1 MILLIEGY
9 KYKADDVKEVL
20 EGLGLLEN
28 LNQEVVVNYVG
39 YMYNPHIKDCVFI
52 LPKVLTDE
60 REKAF
65 GHIDPTDLIHL
76 DKAESLTEEERRFI
90 YEFAVWIYRA
100 LYVFK
105 NSNPE
110 NDIIYHKQMTK
121 VGNHHR
127 HMTNTFL
134 EVLLALVDFNK
145 KNQNFFMMVLRN
157 LHSGNNKINWTKTI
171 SSSQAFVQDGKEPIY
186 LNPINKKRQINFDEE
201 LLVIFF
207 SILNYIKG
215 RYGFPVQINM
225 GYELIIGEQFNHY
238 LNGYGLIRLRQIKY
252 KYFSDKTLYLW
263 ELCYAFFERSHQIAI
278 TSELQEYLVA
288 KNFNIVFEAIIDE
301 LVGDK
306 ELPDGLKDQP
316 DGKIVDH
323 LYSYKSLTTTGD
335 ENKDVFY
342 IGDSKYYKLGNEIG
356 SESVYKQFTYARNV
370 IQWNMNLF
378 LDGKDN
384 NWSKRVSKY
393 RDEVTE
399 GYNIV
404 PNFFISARMDKEL
417 SYDDKIYETQKDNKF
432 FIQRHF
438 ENRLFD
444 RDTLLIYHYDV
455 NFLYIVSLYAQND
468 DGAKHIWKDKVRAL
482 FRKEIQKMLADR
494 YDFYAMQAH
503 QNVNAEEYLKNNF
516 QQTLGKIYKPFKND
530 GVFSLALDKTDPEG
544 NNEELLRE
552 LRKHFFVVKNEIG
565 KDPEPE
571 LTKIVEKE
579 GEKYSGSDDESL
591 VLVGCI
597 RNKDQYDW
605 AIRNGKYNI
614 RVDIGD
620 GRNGAVV
627 PNADFFKVKYLLL
640 YSENKTAIV
649 NTYYTIHEGNDAM
662 QYAGF
667 DRMKELFYPF
677 NVSKGTPAVKDVLIE
692 KEYKNRFY
700 LLYGFNNERKAFP
713 ENKQIDLARLLSDY
727 LNDNEPI
734 GKPFII
740 KMADLLEYLH

>member
-9 KYKADDVKEVL
+9 NYKADDVKEVL

-28 LNQEVVVNYVG
+28 LNQEVIVNYVG
-39 YMYNPHIKDCVFI
+39 YMYNPHIKYCVFI
-52 LPKVLTDE
+52 LPKVLIDDN
-60 REKAF
+60 EKAF

-105 NSNPE
+105 NSNPD

-171 SSSQAFVQDGKEPIY
+171 SSSQAFVQDEEEPIY
-186 LNPINKKRQINFDEE
+186 LDPVNKKRQINFDEE

-207 SILNYIKG
+207 SILNYIRG
-215 RYGFPVQINM
+215 RYGFPVQIQM
-225 GYELIIGEQFNHY
+225 GYELIQGEQFNRY
-238 LNGYGLIRLRQIKY
+238 LNGYGQIRLRQIKY

-455 NFLYIVSLYAQND
+455 NFLYVVSLYAQND
-468 DGAKHIWKDKVRAL
+468 DGAKQQWKDKVRAL
-482 FRKEIQKMLADR
+482 FRKEIQQKLQGDFK
-494 YDFYAMQAH
+494 FYAMTAH
-503 QNVNAEEYLKNNF
+503 PNVDATQYIEENF
-516 QQTLGKIYKPFKND
+516 KEVLGKLYQPFPNKEF
-530 GVFSLALDKTDPEG
+530 FSLALDSNEKYKEENDMLLEELKNHFYVEECKIGTDPTEILEG
-544 NNEELLRE
+544 AKAITPVPVSIDKQKTGVLMVMMENFADKCVKFLPYGKVAIGIKYSKDSMAIVEHLSEIGYILFHTRKDVGQHLFAINGDITVVDTEELGNDIY
-552 LRKHFFVVKNEIG
+552 KNVNTTEM
-565 KDPEPE
+565 
-571 LTKIVEKE
+571 
-579 GEKYSGSDDESL
+579 Y
-591 VLVGCI
+591 
-597 RNKDQYDW
+597 
-605 AIRNGKYNI
+605 
-614 RVDIGD
+614 
-620 GRNGAVV
+620 AVV
-627 PNADFFKVKYLLL
+627 PFETIELDSSNLHSSKKSFTP
-640 YSENKTAIV
+640 KTR
-649 NTYYTIHEGNDAM
+649 YDA
-662 QYAGF
+662 QF
-667 DRMKELFYPF
+667 EEL
-677 NVSKGTPAVKDVLIE
+677 
-692 KEYKNRFY
+692 
-700 LLYGFNNERKAFP
+700 NNL
-713 ENKQIDLARLLSDY
+713 Q
-727 LNDNEPI
+727 
-734 GKPFII
+734 
-740 KMADLLEYLH
+740 

>member
-28 LNQEVVVNYVG
+28 LNQEVIVNYVG

-52 LPKVLTDE
+52 LPKVLIDE
-60 REKAF
+60 NEKAF

-105 NSNPE
+105 NSNPD

-171 SSSQAFVQDGKEPIY
+171 SSSQAFVQDEEEPIY
-186 LNPINKKRQINFDEE
+186 LDPVNKKRQINFDEE

-207 SILNYIKG
+207 SILNYIRG
-215 RYGFPVQINM
+215 RYGFPVQIQM
-225 GYELIIGEQFNHY
+225 GYELILGEQFNRY
-238 LNGYGLIRLRQIKY
+238 LNGYGQIRLRQIKY

-378 LDGKDN
+378 LDGNDN

-455 NFLYIVSLYAQND
+455 NFLYVVSLYAQND
-468 DGAKHIWKDKVRAL
+468 DGAKQQWKDKVRAL
-482 FRKEIQKMLADR
+482 FRKEIQQKLQGDFK
-494 YDFYAMQAH
+494 FYAMTAH
-503 QNVNAEEYLKNNF
+503 PNVDATQYIEENF
-516 QQTLGKIYKPFKND
+516 KEVLGKLYQPFPNKKF
-530 GVFSLALDKTDPEG
+530 FSLALDSNEKYKEENDKLLEELKKHFYVEECKIGTDPTEILEVAKAITPVPVSIDKQKTGVLMVMMENFADKCVKFLPYGKIAIGIKYSKDSMAIVEHLSEIGYILFHTRKDEG
-544 NNEELLRE
+544 QHLFAINGDITVVDAEEL
-552 LRKHFFVVKNEIG
+552 
-565 KDPEPE
+565 
-571 LTKIVEKE
+571 
-579 GEKYSGSDDESL
+579 GSD
-591 VLVGCI
+591 VYKNVGTTEM
-597 RNKDQYDW
+597 Y
-605 AIRNGKYNI
+605 
-614 RVDIGD
+614 
-620 GRNGAVV
+620 AVV
-627 PNADFFKVKYLLL
+627 PFEKIELDSSHLH
-640 YSENKTAIV
+640 SNKKSFTPK
-649 NTYYTIHEGNDAM
+649 TRYDA
-662 QYAGF
+662 QF
-667 DRMKELFYPF
+667 EEL
-677 NVSKGTPAVKDVLIE
+677 
-692 KEYKNRFY
+692 
-700 LLYGFNNERKAFP
+700 NNL
-713 ENKQIDLARLLSDY
+713 Q
-727 LNDNEPI
+727 
-734 GKPFII
+734 
-740 KMADLLEYLH
+740 

>member
-28 LNQEVVVNYVG
+28 LNQEVIVNYVG

-52 LPKVLTDE
+52 LPKVLIDE
-60 REKAF
+60 NEKAF

-105 NSNPE
+105 NSNPG

-171 SSSQAFVQDGKEPIY
+171 SSSQAFVQDEEEPIY
-186 LNPINKKRQINFDEE
+186 LDPVNKKRQINFDEE

-207 SILNYIKG
+207 SILNYIRG
-215 RYGFPVQINM
+215 RYGFPVQIQM
-225 GYELIIGEQFNHY
+225 GYELIQGEQFNRY
-238 LNGYGLIRLRQIKY
+238 LNGYGQIRLRQIKY

-455 NFLYIVSLYAQND
+455 NFLYVVSLYAQND
-468 DGAKHIWKDKVRAL
+468 DGAKQQWKDKVRAL
-482 FRKEIQKMLADR
+482 FRKEIQQKLQGDFK
-494 YDFYAMQAH
+494 FYAMTAH
-503 QNVNAEEYLKNNF
+503 PNVDATQYIEENF
-516 QQTLGKIYKPFKND
+516 KEVLGKLYQPFPNKEF
-530 GVFSLALDKTDPEG
+530 FSLALDSNEKYKEENDMLLEELKNHFYVEECKIGTDPTEILEG
-544 NNEELLRE
+544 AKAITPVPVSIDKQKTGVLMVMMENFADKCVKFLPYGKVAIGIKYSKDSMAIVEHLSEIGYILFHTRKDVGQHLFAINGDITVVDTEELGNDIY
-552 LRKHFFVVKNEIG
+552 KNVNTTEM
-565 KDPEPE
+565 
-571 LTKIVEKE
+571 
-579 GEKYSGSDDESL
+579 Y
-591 VLVGCI
+591 
-597 RNKDQYDW
+597 
-605 AIRNGKYNI
+605 
-614 RVDIGD
+614 
-620 GRNGAVV
+620 AVV
-627 PNADFFKVKYLLL
+627 PFETIELDSSNLHSSKKSFTP
-640 YSENKTAIV
+640 KTR
-649 NTYYTIHEGNDAM
+649 YDA
-662 QYAGF
+662 QF
-667 DRMKELFYPF
+667 EEL
-677 NVSKGTPAVKDVLIE
+677 
-692 KEYKNRFY
+692 
-700 LLYGFNNERKAFP
+700 NNL
-713 ENKQIDLARLLSDY
+713 Q
-727 LNDNEPI
+727 
-734 GKPFII
+734 
-740 KMADLLEYLH
+740 

>member
-28 LNQEVVVNYVG
+28 LNQEVIVNYVG

-52 LPKVLTDE
+52 LPKVLIDE
-60 REKAF
+60 NEKAF

-105 NSNPE
+105 NSNPD

-171 SSSQAFVQDGKEPIY
+171 SSSQAFVQDEEEPIY
-186 LNPINKKRQINFDEE
+186 LDPVNKKRQINFDEE

-207 SILNYIKG
+207 SILNYIRG
-215 RYGFPVQINM
+215 RYGFPVQIQM
-225 GYELIIGEQFNHY
+225 GYELILGEQFNRY
-238 LNGYGLIRLRQIKY
+238 LNGYGQIRLRQIKY

-306 ELPDGLKDQP
+306 ELPEGLKDQP

-455 NFLYIVSLYAQND
+455 NFLYVVSLYAQND
-468 DGAKHIWKDKVRAL
+468 DGAKQQWKDKVRAL
-482 FRKEIQKMLADR
+482 FRKEIQQKLQGDFK
-494 YDFYAMQAH
+494 FYAMTAH
-503 QNVNAEEYLKNNF
+503 PNVDATQYIEENF
-516 QQTLGKIYKPFKND
+516 KEVLGKLYQPFPNKEF
-530 GVFSLALDKTDPEG
+530 FSLALDSNEKYKLENDQLLEELKKHFYVEECRIGTDPTEILEEAKAITPVPVG
-544 NNEELLRE
+544 FEKQKTGVLMVMMENFADKCVKFLPYGKIAIGIKYSKDSMAIVEHLSEIGYILFHTRKDKGQHLFAINGDITVVDTEELGND
-552 LRKHFFVVKNEIG
+552 VYKN
-565 KDPEPE
+565 
-571 LTKIVEKE
+571 
-579 GEKYSGSDDESL
+579 
-591 VLVGCI
+591 VGTTEM
-597 RNKDQYDW
+597 Y
-605 AIRNGKYNI
+605 
-614 RVDIGD
+614 
-620 GRNGAVV
+620 AVV
-627 PNADFFKVKYLLL
+627 PFKTIELDSSKLH
-640 YSENKTAIV
+640 SSKKSFTPKTR
-649 NTYYTIHEGNDAM
+649 YDA
-662 QYAGF
+662 QF
-667 DRMKELFYPF
+667 EEL
-677 NVSKGTPAVKDVLIE
+677 
-692 KEYKNRFY
+692 
-700 LLYGFNNERKAFP
+700 NNL
-713 ENKQIDLARLLSDY
+713 Q
-727 LNDNEPI
+727 
-734 GKPFII
+734 
-740 KMADLLEYLH
+740 

>member
-9 KYKADDVKEVL
+9 KYKADDVKDVL

-28 LNQEVVVNYVG
+28 LNQEVIVNYVG

-52 LPKVLTDE
+52 LPKVLIDE
-60 REKAF
+60 NEKAF

-105 NSNPE
+105 NSNPD

-171 SSSQAFVQDGKEPIY
+171 SSSQAFVQDEEEPIY
-186 LNPINKKRQINFDEE
+186 LDPVNKKRQINFDEE

-207 SILNYIKG
+207 SILNYIRG
-215 RYGFPVQINM
+215 RYGFPVQIQM
-225 GYELIIGEQFNHY
+225 GYELILGEQFNRY
-238 LNGYGLIRLRQIKY
+238 LNGYGQIRLRQIKY

-306 ELPDGLKDQP
+306 EMPEGLKDQP

-455 NFLYIVSLYAQND
+455 NFLYVVSLYAQND
-468 DGAKHIWKDKVRAL
+468 DGAKQQWKDKVRAL
-482 FRKEIQKMLADR
+482 FRKEIQQKLQGDFK
-494 YDFYAMQAH
+494 FYAMTAH
-503 QNVNAEEYLKNNF
+503 PNVDATQYIEENF
-516 QQTLGKIYKPFKND
+516 KEVLGKLYQPFPNKEF
-530 GVFSLALDKTDPEG
+530 FSLALDS
-544 NNEELLRE
+544 NEKYKLENDQLLEE
-552 LRKHFFVVKNEIG
+552 LRKHFYVEECRIGTDPTEILEEAKAITPVPVGFEKQKTGVLMVMMENFADKCVKFLPYGKIAIGIKYSKDSMAIVEHLSEIG
-565 KDPEPE
+565 YILFHTRKDVGQHLFAINGDITVVDTEE
-571 LTKIVEKE
+571 L
-579 GEKYSGSDDESL
+579 GSD
-591 VLVGCI
+591 VYKNVGTTEM
-597 RNKDQYDW
+597 Y
-605 AIRNGKYNI
+605 
-614 RVDIGD
+614 
-620 GRNGAVV
+620 AVV
-627 PNADFFKVKYLLL
+627 PFETIELDSSNLHSSKKSFTP
-640 YSENKTAIV
+640 KTR
-649 NTYYTIHEGNDAM
+649 YDA
-662 QYAGF
+662 QF
-667 DRMKELFYPF
+667 EEL
-677 NVSKGTPAVKDVLIE
+677 
-692 KEYKNRFY
+692 
-700 LLYGFNNERKAFP
+700 NNL
-713 ENKQIDLARLLSDY
+713 Q
-727 LNDNEPI
+727 
-734 GKPFII
+734 
-740 KMADLLEYLH
+740 

>member
-9 KYKADDVKEVL
+9 KYKADDVKDVL

-28 LNQEVVVNYVG
+28 LNQEVIVNYVG

-52 LPKVLTDE
+52 LPKVLIDE
-60 REKAF
+60 NEKAF

-105 NSNPE
+105 NSNPD

-171 SSSQAFVQDGKEPIY
+171 SSSQAFVQDKEEPIY
-186 LNPINKKRQINFDEE
+186 LDPVNKKRQINFDEE

-207 SILNYIKG
+207 SILNYIRG
-215 RYGFPVQINM
+215 RYGFPVQIQM
-225 GYELIIGEQFNHY
+225 GYELILGEQFNRY
-238 LNGYGLIRLRQIKY
+238 LNGYGQIRLRQIKY

-306 ELPDGLKDQP
+306 ELPEGLKDQP

-455 NFLYIVSLYAQND
+455 NFLYVVSLYAQND
-468 DGAKHIWKDKVRAL
+468 DGAKQQWKDKVRAL
-482 FRKEIQKMLADR
+482 FRKEIQQKLQGDFK
-494 YDFYAMQAH
+494 FYAMTAH
-503 QNVNAEEYLKNNF
+503 PNVDATQYIEENF
-516 QQTLGKIYKPFKND
+516 KEVLGKLYQPFPNKEF
-530 GVFSLALDKTDPEG
+530 FSLALDSNEKYKLENDQLLEELKKHFYVEECRIGTDPTEILEEAKAITPVPVG
-544 NNEELLRE
+544 FEKQKTGVLMVMMENFADKCVKFLPYGKIAIGIKYSKDSMAIVEHLSEIGYILFHTRKDVGQHLFAINGDITVVDTEEL
-552 LRKHFFVVKNEIG
+552 
-565 KDPEPE
+565 
-571 LTKIVEKE
+571 
-579 GEKYSGSDDESL
+579 GSD
-591 VLVGCI
+591 VYKNVGTTEM
-597 RNKDQYDW
+597 Y
-605 AIRNGKYNI
+605 
-614 RVDIGD
+614 
-620 GRNGAVV
+620 AVV
-627 PNADFFKVKYLLL
+627 PFETIELDSSNLHSSKKSFTP
-640 YSENKTAIV
+640 KTR
-649 NTYYTIHEGNDAM
+649 YDA
-662 QYAGF
+662 QF
-667 DRMKELFYPF
+667 EEL
-677 NVSKGTPAVKDVLIE
+677 
-692 KEYKNRFY
+692 
-700 LLYGFNNERKAFP
+700 NNL
-713 ENKQIDLARLLSDY
+713 Q
-727 LNDNEPI
+727 
-734 GKPFII
+734 
-740 KMADLLEYLH
+740 

>member
-28 LNQEVVVNYVG
+28 LNQEVIVNYVG

-52 LPKVLTDE
+52 LPKVLIDE
-60 REKAF
+60 NEKAF

-105 NSNPE
+105 NSNPD

-171 SSSQAFVQDGKEPIY
+171 SSSQAFVQDEEEPIY
-186 LNPINKKRQINFDEE
+186 LDPVNKKRQINFDEE

-207 SILNYIKG
+207 SILNYIRG
-215 RYGFPVQINM
+215 RYGFPVQIQM
-225 GYELIIGEQFNHY
+225 GYELIQGEQFNRY
-238 LNGYGLIRLRQIKY
+238 LNGYGQIRLRQIKY

-378 LDGKDN
+378 LDGNDN

-417 SYDDKIYETQKDNKF
+417 SYDDKIYETRKDNKF

-455 NFLYIVSLYAQND
+455 NFLYVVSLYAQND
-468 DGAKHIWKDKVRAL
+468 DGAKQQWKDKVRAL
-482 FRKEIQKMLADR
+482 FRKEIQQKLQGDFK
-494 YDFYAMQAH
+494 FYAMTAH
-503 QNVNAEEYLKNNF
+503 PNVDATQYIEENF
-516 QQTLGKIYKPFKND
+516 KEVLGKLYQPFPNKKF
-530 GVFSLALDKTDPEG
+530 FSLALDSNEKYKEENDKLLEELKKHFYVEECKIGTDPTEILEVAKAITPVPVSIDKQKTG
-544 NNEELLRE
+544 VLMVMMENFADKCVKFLPYGKIAIGIKYSKDSMAIVEHLSEIGYILFHTRKDVGQHLFAINGDITVVDAEEL
-552 LRKHFFVVKNEIG
+552 
-565 KDPEPE
+565 
-571 LTKIVEKE
+571 
-579 GEKYSGSDDESL
+579 GSD
-591 VLVGCI
+591 VYKNVGTTEM
-597 RNKDQYDW
+597 Y
-605 AIRNGKYNI
+605 
-614 RVDIGD
+614 
-620 GRNGAVV
+620 AVV
-627 PNADFFKVKYLLL
+627 PFEKIELDSSHLH
-640 YSENKTAIV
+640 SNKKSFTPK
-649 NTYYTIHEGNDAM
+649 TRYDA
-662 QYAGF
+662 QF
-667 DRMKELFYPF
+667 EEL
-677 NVSKGTPAVKDVLIE
+677 
-692 KEYKNRFY
+692 
-700 LLYGFNNERKAFP
+700 NNL
-713 ENKQIDLARLLSDY
+713 Q
-727 LNDNEPI
+727 
-734 GKPFII
+734 
-740 KMADLLEYLH
+740 

>member
-28 LNQEVVVNYVG
+28 LNQEVIVNYVG
-39 YMYNPHIKDCVFI
+39 YMYNPHIKNCVFI
-52 LPKVLTDE
+52 LPKVLIDE
-60 REKAF
+60 NEKAF

-105 NSNPE
+105 NSNPD

-171 SSSQAFVQDGKEPIY
+171 SSSQAFVQDEEEPIY
-186 LNPINKKRQINFDEE
+186 LDPVNKKRQINFDEE

-207 SILNYIKG
+207 SILNYIRG
-215 RYGFPVQINM
+215 RYGFPVQIQM
-225 GYELIIGEQFNHY
+225 GYELILGEQFNRY
-238 LNGYGLIRLRQIKY
+238 LNGYGQIRLRQIKY

-306 ELPDGLKDQP
+306 ELPEGLKDQP

-455 NFLYIVSLYAQND
+455 NFLYVVSLYAQND
-468 DGAKHIWKDKVRAL
+468 DGAKQQWKDKVRAL
-482 FRKEIQKMLADR
+482 FRKEIQQKLQGDFK
-494 YDFYAMQAH
+494 FYAMTAH
-503 QNVNAEEYLKNNF
+503 PNVDATQYIEENF
-516 QQTLGKIYKPFKND
+516 KEVLGKLYQPFPNKEF
-530 GVFSLALDKTDPEG
+530 FSLALDSNEKYKLENDQLLEELKKHFYVEECRIGTDPTEILEEAKAITPVPVG
-544 NNEELLRE
+544 FEKQKTGVLMVMMENFADKCVKFLPYGKIAIGIKYSKDSMAIVEHLSEIGYILFHTRKDVGQHLFAINGDITVVDTEEL
-552 LRKHFFVVKNEIG
+552 
-565 KDPEPE
+565 
-571 LTKIVEKE
+571 
-579 GEKYSGSDDESL
+579 GSD
-591 VLVGCI
+591 VYKNVGTTEM
-597 RNKDQYDW
+597 Y
-605 AIRNGKYNI
+605 
-614 RVDIGD
+614 
-620 GRNGAVV
+620 AVV
-627 PNADFFKVKYLLL
+627 PFETIELDSSNLHSSKKSFTP
-640 YSENKTAIV
+640 KTR
-649 NTYYTIHEGNDAM
+649 YDA
-662 QYAGF
+662 QF
-667 DRMKELFYPF
+667 EEL
-677 NVSKGTPAVKDVLIE
+677 
-692 KEYKNRFY
+692 
-700 LLYGFNNERKAFP
+700 NNL
-713 ENKQIDLARLLSDY
+713 Q
-727 LNDNEPI
+727 
-734 GKPFII
+734 
-740 KMADLLEYLH
+740 

>member
-9 KYKADDVKEVL
+9 NYKADDVKEVL

-28 LNQEVVVNYVG
+28 LNQEVIVNYVG

-52 LPKVLTDE
+52 LPKVLIDE
-60 REKAF
+60 NEKAF

-105 NSNPE
+105 NSNPD

-171 SSSQAFVQDGKEPIY
+171 SSSQAFVQDEEEPIY
-186 LNPINKKRQINFDEE
+186 LDPVNKKRQINFDEE

-207 SILNYIKG
+207 SILNYIRG
-215 RYGFPVQINM
+215 RYGFPVQIQM
-225 GYELIIGEQFNHY
+225 GYELIQGEQFNRY
-238 LNGYGLIRLRQIKY
+238 LNGYGQIRLRQIKY

-342 IGDSKYYKLGNEIG
+342 IGDYKNYKLGNEIG

-455 NFLYIVSLYAQND
+455 NFLYVVSLYAQND
-468 DGAKHIWKDKVRAL
+468 DGAKQQWKDKVRAL
-482 FRKEIQKMLADR
+482 FRKEIQQKLQGDFK
-494 YDFYAMQAH
+494 FYAMTAH
-503 QNVNAEEYLKNNF
+503 PNVDATQYIEENF
-516 QQTLGKIYKPFKND
+516 KEVLGKLYQPFPNKEF
-530 GVFSLALDKTDPEG
+530 FSLALDSNEKYKEENDMLLEELKNHFYVEECKIGTDPTEILEG
-544 NNEELLRE
+544 AKAITPVPVSIDKQKTGVLMVMMENFADKCVKFLPYGKIAIGIKYSKDSMAIVEHLSEIGYILFHTRKDVGQHLFAINGDITVVDTEEL
-552 LRKHFFVVKNEIG
+552 
-565 KDPEPE
+565 
-571 LTKIVEKE
+571 
-579 GEKYSGSDDESL
+579 GSD
-591 VLVGCI
+591 VYKNVGTTEM
-597 RNKDQYDW
+597 Y
-605 AIRNGKYNI
+605 
-614 RVDIGD
+614 
-620 GRNGAVV
+620 AVV
-627 PNADFFKVKYLLL
+627 PFETIELDSSNLHSSKKSFTP
-640 YSENKTAIV
+640 KTR
-649 NTYYTIHEGNDAM
+649 YDA
-662 QYAGF
+662 QF
-667 DRMKELFYPF
+667 EEL
-677 NVSKGTPAVKDVLIE
+677 
-692 KEYKNRFY
+692 
-700 LLYGFNNERKAFP
+700 NNL
-713 ENKQIDLARLLSDY
+713 Q
-727 LNDNEPI
+727 
-734 GKPFII
+734 
-740 KMADLLEYLH
+740 

>member
-28 LNQEVVVNYVG
+28 LNQEVIVNYVG

-52 LPKVLTDE
+52 LPKVLIDE
-60 REKAF
+60 NEKAF

-105 NSNPE
+105 NSNPD

-171 SSSQAFVQDGKEPIY
+171 SSSQAFVQDKEEPIY
-186 LNPINKKRQINFDEE
+186 LDPVNKKRQINFDEE

-207 SILNYIKG
+207 SILNYIRG
-215 RYGFPVQINM
+215 RYGFPVQIQM
-225 GYELIIGEQFNHY
+225 GYELILGEQFNRY
-238 LNGYGLIRLRQIKY
+238 LNGYGQIRLRQIKY

-306 ELPDGLKDQP
+306 ELPEGLKDQP

-455 NFLYIVSLYAQND
+455 NFLYVVSLYAQND
-468 DGAKHIWKDKVRAL
+468 DGAKQQWKDKVRAL
-482 FRKEIQKMLADR
+482 FRKEIQQKLQGDFK
-494 YDFYAMQAH
+494 FYAMTAH
-503 QNVNAEEYLKNNF
+503 PNVDATQYIEENF
-516 QQTLGKIYKPFKND
+516 KEVLGKLYQPFPNKEF
-530 GVFSLALDKTDPEG
+530 FSLALDSNEKYKLENDQLLEELKKHFYVEECRIGTDPTEILEEAKAITPVPVG
-544 NNEELLRE
+544 FEKQKTGVLMVMMENFADKCVKFLPYGKIAIGIKYSKDSMAIVEHLSEIGYILFHTRKDVGQHLFAINGDITVVDTEEL
-552 LRKHFFVVKNEIG
+552 
-565 KDPEPE
+565 
-571 LTKIVEKE
+571 
-579 GEKYSGSDDESL
+579 GSD
-591 VLVGCI
+591 VYKNVGTTEM
-597 RNKDQYDW
+597 Y
-605 AIRNGKYNI
+605 
-614 RVDIGD
+614 
-620 GRNGAVV
+620 AVV
-627 PNADFFKVKYLLL
+627 PFETIELDSSNLHSSKKSFTP
-640 YSENKTAIV
+640 KTR
-649 NTYYTIHEGNDAM
+649 YDA
-662 QYAGF
+662 QF
-667 DRMKELFYPF
+667 EEL
-677 NVSKGTPAVKDVLIE
+677 
-692 KEYKNRFY
+692 
-700 LLYGFNNERKAFP
+700 NNL
-713 ENKQIDLARLLSDY
+713 Q
-727 LNDNEPI
+727 
-734 GKPFII
+734 
-740 KMADLLEYLH
+740 

>member
-28 LNQEVVVNYVG
+28 LNQEVIVNYVG

-52 LPKVLTDE
+52 LPKVLIDE
-60 REKAF
+60 NEKAF

-105 NSNPE
+105 NSNPD

-171 SSSQAFVQDGKEPIY
+171 SSSQAFVQDEEEPIY
-186 LNPINKKRQINFDEE
+186 LDPVNKKRQINFDEE

-207 SILNYIKG
+207 SILNYIRG
-215 RYGFPVQINM
+215 RYGFPVQIQM
-225 GYELIIGEQFNHY
+225 GYELIQGEQFNRY
-238 LNGYGLIRLRQIKY
+238 LNGYGQIRLRQIKY

-306 ELPDGLKDQP
+306 ELPEGLKDQP

-455 NFLYIVSLYAQND
+455 NFLYVVSLYAQND
-468 DGAKHIWKDKVRAL
+468 DGAKQKWKDKVRAL
-482 FRKEIQKMLADR
+482 FRKEIQQKLQGDFK
-494 YDFYAMQAH
+494 FYAMTAH
-503 QNVNAEEYLKNNF
+503 PNVDATQYIEENF
-516 QQTLGKIYKPFKND
+516 KEVLGKLYQPFPNKEF
-530 GVFSLALDKTDPEG
+530 FSLALDSNEKYKLENDQLLEELKKHFYVEECRIGTDPTEILEEAKAITPVPVG
-544 NNEELLRE
+544 FEKQKTGVLMVMMENFADKCVKFLPYGRIAIGIKYSKDSMAIVEHLSEIGYILFHTRKDKGQHLFAINGDITVVDTEELGND
-552 LRKHFFVVKNEIG
+552 VYKN
-565 KDPEPE
+565 
-571 LTKIVEKE
+571 
-579 GEKYSGSDDESL
+579 
-591 VLVGCI
+591 VGTTEM
-597 RNKDQYDW
+597 Y
-605 AIRNGKYNI
+605 
-614 RVDIGD
+614 
-620 GRNGAVV
+620 AVV
-627 PNADFFKVKYLLL
+627 PFKTIELDSSKLH
-640 YSENKTAIV
+640 SSKKSFTPKTR
-649 NTYYTIHEGNDAM
+649 YDA
-662 QYAGF
+662 QF
-667 DRMKELFYPF
+667 EEL
-677 NVSKGTPAVKDVLIE
+677 
-692 KEYKNRFY
+692 
-700 LLYGFNNERKAFP
+700 NNL
-713 ENKQIDLARLLSDY
+713 Q
-727 LNDNEPI
+727 
-734 GKPFII
+734 
-740 KMADLLEYLH
+740 

>member
-28 LNQEVVVNYVG
+28 LNQEVIVNYVG

-52 LPKVLTDE
+52 LPKVLIDE
-60 REKAF
+60 NEKAF

-105 NSNPE
+105 NSNPD

-171 SSSQAFVQDGKEPIY
+171 SSSQAFVQDEEEPIY
-186 LNPINKKRQINFDEE
+186 LDPVNKKRQINFDEE

-207 SILNYIKG
+207 SILNYIRG
-215 RYGFPVQINM
+215 RYGFPVQIQM
-225 GYELIIGEQFNHY
+225 GYELIQGEQFNRY
-238 LNGYGLIRLRQIKY
+238 LNGYGQIRLRQIKY

-455 NFLYIVSLYAQND
+455 NFLYVVSLYAQND
-468 DGAKHIWKDKVRAL
+468 DGAKQQWKDKVRAL
-482 FRKEIQKMLADR
+482 FRKEIQQKLQGDFK
-494 YDFYAMQAH
+494 FYAMTAH
-503 QNVNAEEYLKNNF
+503 PNVDATQYIEENF
-516 QQTLGKIYKPFKND
+516 KEVLGKLYQPFPNKKF
-530 GVFSLALDKTDPEG
+530 FSLALDSNEKYKEENDKLLDELKKHFYVEECKIGTDPTEILEG
-544 NNEELLRE
+544 AKAITPVPVSIGKQKTGVLMVMMENFADKCVKFLPYGKIAIGIKYSKDSMAIVEHLSEIGYILFHTRKDEGQHLFAINGDITVVDTEELGNDIY
-552 LRKHFFVVKNEIG
+552 KN
-565 KDPEPE
+565 
-571 LTKIVEKE
+571 
-579 GEKYSGSDDESL
+579 
-591 VLVGCI
+591 VGTTEM
-597 RNKDQYDW
+597 Y
-605 AIRNGKYNI
+605 
-614 RVDIGD
+614 
-620 GRNGAVV
+620 AVV
-627 PNADFFKVKYLLL
+627 PFETIELDSSNLHSSKKSFTP
-640 YSENKTAIV
+640 KTR
-649 NTYYTIHEGNDAM
+649 YDA
-662 QYAGF
+662 QF
-667 DRMKELFYPF
+667 EEL
-677 NVSKGTPAVKDVLIE
+677 
-692 KEYKNRFY
+692 
-700 LLYGFNNERKAFP
+700 NNL
-713 ENKQIDLARLLSDY
+713 Q
-727 LNDNEPI
+727 
-734 GKPFII
+734 
-740 KMADLLEYLH
+740 

>member
-28 LNQEVVVNYVG
+28 LNQEVIVNYVG
-39 YMYNPHIKDCVFI
+39 YMYNPHIQDCVFI
-52 LPKVLTDE
+52 LPKVLIDE
-60 REKAF
+60 NEKAF

-105 NSNPE
+105 NRNPD

-171 SSSQAFVQDGKEPIY
+171 SSSQAFVQDEEEPIY
-186 LNPINKKRQINFDEE
+186 LDPVNKKRQINFDEE

-207 SILNYIKG
+207 SILNYIRG
-215 RYGFPVQINM
+215 RYGFPVQIQM
-225 GYELIIGEQFNHY
+225 GYELIQGEQFNRY
-238 LNGYGLIRLRQIKY
+238 LNGYGQIRLRQIKY

-378 LDGKDN
+378 LDGNDN

-417 SYDDKIYETQKDNKF
+417 SYDDKIYETRKDNKF

-455 NFLYIVSLYAQND
+455 NFLYVVSLYAQND
-468 DGAKHIWKDKVRAL
+468 DGAKQQWKDKVRAL
-482 FRKEIQKMLADR
+482 FRKEIQQKLQGDFK
-494 YDFYAMQAH
+494 FYAMTAH
-503 QNVNAEEYLKNNF
+503 PNVDATQYIEENF
-516 QQTLGKIYKPFKND
+516 KEVLGKLYQPFPNKEF
-530 GVFSLALDKTDPEG
+530 FSLALDSNEKYKEENDKLLEELKKHFYVEECKIGTDPTEILEVAKAITPVPVSIDKQKTGVLMVMMENFADKCVKFLPYGKIAIGIKYSKDSMAIVEHLSEIGYILFHTRKDEG
-544 NNEELLRE
+544 QHLFAINGDITVVDAEEL
-552 LRKHFFVVKNEIG
+552 
-565 KDPEPE
+565 
-571 LTKIVEKE
+571 
-579 GEKYSGSDDESL
+579 GSD
-591 VLVGCI
+591 VYKNVGTTEM
-597 RNKDQYDW
+597 Y
-605 AIRNGKYNI
+605 
-614 RVDIGD
+614 
-620 GRNGAVV
+620 AVV
-627 PNADFFKVKYLLL
+627 PFEKIELDSSHLH
-640 YSENKTAIV
+640 SNKKSFTPK
-649 NTYYTIHEGNDAM
+649 TRYDA
-662 QYAGF
+662 QF
-667 DRMKELFYPF
+667 EEL
-677 NVSKGTPAVKDVLIE
+677 
-692 KEYKNRFY
+692 
-700 LLYGFNNERKAFP
+700 NNL
-713 ENKQIDLARLLSDY
+713 Q
-727 LNDNEPI
+727 
-734 GKPFII
+734 
-740 KMADLLEYLH
+740 

>member
-9 KYKADDVKEVL
+9 KYKADDVKDVL

-28 LNQEVVVNYVG
+28 LNQEVIVNYVG

-52 LPKVLTDE
+52 LPKVLIDE
-60 REKAF
+60 NEKAF

-105 NSNPE
+105 NSNPD

-171 SSSQAFVQDGKEPIY
+171 SSSQAFVQDEEEPIY
-186 LNPINKKRQINFDEE
+186 LDPVNKKRQINFDEE

-207 SILNYIKG
+207 SILNYIRG
-215 RYGFPVQINM
+215 RYGFPVQIQM
-225 GYELIIGEQFNHY
+225 GYELIQGEQFNRY
-238 LNGYGLIRLRQIKY
+238 LNGYGQIRLRQIKY

-306 ELPDGLKDQP
+306 ELPEGLKDQP

-417 SYDDKIYETQKDNKF
+417 SYDDKIYETRKDNKF

-455 NFLYIVSLYAQND
+455 NFLYVVSLYAQND
-468 DGAKHIWKDKVRAL
+468 DGAKQQWKDKVRAL
-482 FRKEIQKMLADR
+482 FRKEIQQKLQGDFK
-494 YDFYAMQAH
+494 FYAMTAH
-503 QNVNAEEYLKNNF
+503 PNVDATQYIEENF
-516 QQTLGKIYKPFKND
+516 KEVLGKLYQPFPNKKF
-530 GVFSLALDKTDPEG
+530 FSLALDSNEKYKEENDKLLDELRNHFYVEECKIGTDPTEILEG
-544 NNEELLRE
+544 AKAVTPIPAGIEEQKTGVLMVMMENFADKCVKFLPYGKIAIGIKYSKDSMAIVEHLSEIGYILFHTRKDEGQHLFAINGDITVVDAEEL
-552 LRKHFFVVKNEIG
+552 
-565 KDPEPE
+565 
-571 LTKIVEKE
+571 
-579 GEKYSGSDDESL
+579 GSD
-591 VLVGCI
+591 VYKNVGTTEM
-597 RNKDQYDW
+597 Y
-605 AIRNGKYNI
+605 
-614 RVDIGD
+614 
-620 GRNGAVV
+620 AVV
-627 PNADFFKVKYLLL
+627 PFETIELDSSNLHSSKKSFTP
-640 YSENKTAIV
+640 KTR
-649 NTYYTIHEGNDAM
+649 YDA
-662 QYAGF
+662 QF
-667 DRMKELFYPF
+667 EEL
-677 NVSKGTPAVKDVLIE
+677 
-692 KEYKNRFY
+692 
-700 LLYGFNNERKAFP
+700 NNL
-713 ENKQIDLARLLSDY
+713 Q
-727 LNDNEPI
+727 
-734 GKPFII
+734 
-740 KMADLLEYLH
+740 

>member
-1 MILLIEGY
+1 
-9 KYKADDVKEVL
+9 
-20 EGLGLLEN
+20 
-28 LNQEVVVNYVG
+28 
-39 YMYNPHIKDCVFI
+39 MYNPHIKDCVFI
-52 LPKVLTDE
+52 LPKVLIDE
-60 REKAF
+60 NEKAF

-105 NSNPE
+105 NSNPD

-171 SSSQAFVQDGKEPIY
+171 SSSQAFVQDEEEPIY
-186 LNPINKKRQINFDEE
+186 LDPVNKKRQINFDEE

-207 SILNYIKG
+207 SILNYIRG
-215 RYGFPVQINM
+215 RYGFPVQIQM
-225 GYELIIGEQFNHY
+225 GYELILGEQFNRY
-238 LNGYGLIRLRQIKY
+238 LNGYGQIRLRQIKY

-306 ELPDGLKDQP
+306 ELPEGLKDQP

-455 NFLYIVSLYAQND
+455 NFLYVVSLYAQND
-468 DGAKHIWKDKVRAL
+468 DGAKQQWKDKVRAL
-482 FRKEIQKMLADR
+482 FRKEIQQKLQGDFK
-494 YDFYAMQAH
+494 FYAMTAH
-503 QNVNAEEYLKNNF
+503 PNVDATQYIEENF
-516 QQTLGKIYKPFKND
+516 KEVLGKLYQPFPNKEF
-530 GVFSLALDKTDPEG
+530 FSLALDS
-544 NNEELLRE
+544 NEKYKLENDQLLEE
-552 LRKHFFVVKNEIG
+552 LRKHFYVEECRIGTDPTEILEEAKAITPVPVGFEKQKTGVLMVMMENFADKCVKFLPYGKIAIGIKYSKDSMAIVEHLSEIG
-565 KDPEPE
+565 YILFHTRKDVGQHLFAINGDITVVDTEE
-571 LTKIVEKE
+571 L
-579 GEKYSGSDDESL
+579 GSD
-591 VLVGCI
+591 VYKNVGTTEM
-597 RNKDQYDW
+597 Y
-605 AIRNGKYNI
+605 
-614 RVDIGD
+614 
-620 GRNGAVV
+620 AVV
-627 PNADFFKVKYLLL
+627 PFETIELDSSNLHSSKKSFTP
-640 YSENKTAIV
+640 KTR
-649 NTYYTIHEGNDAM
+649 YDA
-662 QYAGF
+662 QF
-667 DRMKELFYPF
+667 EEL
-677 NVSKGTPAVKDVLIE
+677 
-692 KEYKNRFY
+692 
-700 LLYGFNNERKAFP
+700 NNL
-713 ENKQIDLARLLSDY
+713 Q
-727 LNDNEPI
+727 
-734 GKPFII
+734 
-740 KMADLLEYLH
+740 

>member
-28 LNQEVVVNYVG
+28 LNQEVIVNYVG

-52 LPKVLTDE
+52 LPKVLIDE
-60 REKAF
+60 NEKAF

-105 NSNPE
+105 NSNPD

-171 SSSQAFVQDGKEPIY
+171 SSSQAFVQDEEEPIY
-186 LNPINKKRQINFDEE
+186 LDPVNKKRQINFDEE

-207 SILNYIKG
+207 SILNYIRG
-215 RYGFPVQINM
+215 RYGFPVQIQM
-225 GYELIIGEQFNHY
+225 GYELILGEQFNRY
-238 LNGYGLIRLRQIKY
+238 LNGYGQIRLRQIKY

-306 ELPDGLKDQP
+306 ELPEGLKDQP

-455 NFLYIVSLYAQND
+455 NFLYVVSLYAQND
-468 DGAKHIWKDKVRAL
+468 DGAKQQWKDKVRAL
-482 FRKEIQKMLADR
+482 FRKEIQQKLQGDFK
-494 YDFYAMQAH
+494 FYAMTAH
-503 QNVNAEEYLKNNF
+503 PNVDATQYIEENF
-516 QQTLGKIYKPFKND
+516 KEVLGKLYQPFPNKEF
-530 GVFSLALDKTDPEG
+530 FSLALDSNEKYKLENDQLLEELKKHFYVEECRIGTDPTEILEEAKAITPVPVG
-544 NNEELLRE
+544 FEKQKTGVLMVMMENFADKCVKFLPYGKIAIGIKYSKDSMAIVEHLSEIGYILFHTRKDVGQHLFAINGDITVVDTEEL
-552 LRKHFFVVKNEIG
+552 
-565 KDPEPE
+565 
-571 LTKIVEKE
+571 
-579 GEKYSGSDDESL
+579 GSD
-591 VLVGCI
+591 VYKNVGTTEM
-597 RNKDQYDW
+597 Y
-605 AIRNGKYNI
+605 
-614 RVDIGD
+614 
-620 GRNGAVV
+620 AVV
-627 PNADFFKVKYLLL
+627 PFETIELDSSNLHSSKKSFTP
-640 YSENKTAIV
+640 KTR
-649 NTYYTIHEGNDAM
+649 YDA
-662 QYAGF
+662 QF
-667 DRMKELFYPF
+667 EEL
-677 NVSKGTPAVKDVLIE
+677 
-692 KEYKNRFY
+692 
-700 LLYGFNNERKAFP
+700 NNL
-713 ENKQIDLARLLSDY
+713 Q
-727 LNDNEPI
+727 
-734 GKPFII
+734 
-740 KMADLLEYLH
+740 

>member
-9 KYKADDVKEVL
+9 NYKADDVKEVL

-28 LNQEVVVNYVG
+28 LNQEVIVNYVG

-52 LPKVLTDE
+52 LPKVLIDDN
-60 REKAF
+60 EKAF

-105 NSNPE
+105 NSNPD

-171 SSSQAFVQDGKEPIY
+171 SSSQAFVQDEEEPIY
-186 LNPINKKRQINFDEE
+186 LDPVNKKRQINFDEE

-207 SILNYIKG
+207 SILNYIRG
-215 RYGFPVQINM
+215 RYGFPVQIQM
-225 GYELIIGEQFNHY
+225 GYELIQGEQFNRY
-238 LNGYGLIRLRQIKY
+238 LNGYGQIRLRQIKY

-455 NFLYIVSLYAQND
+455 NFLYVVSLYAQND
-468 DGAKHIWKDKVRAL
+468 DGAKQQWKDKVRAL
-482 FRKEIQKMLADR
+482 FRKEIQQKLQGDFK
-494 YDFYAMQAH
+494 FYAMTAH
-503 QNVNAEEYLKNNF
+503 PNVDATQYIEENF
-516 QQTLGKIYKPFKND
+516 KEVLGKLYQPFPNKEF
-530 GVFSLALDKTDPEG
+530 FSLALDSNEKYKEENDMLLEELKNHFYVEECKIGTDPTEILEG
-544 NNEELLRE
+544 AKAITPVPVSIDKQKTGVLMVMMENFADKCVKFLPYGKVAIGIKYSKDSMAIVEHLSEIGYILFHTRKDVGQHLFAINGDITVVDTEELGNDIY
-552 LRKHFFVVKNEIG
+552 KNVNTTEM
-565 KDPEPE
+565 
-571 LTKIVEKE
+571 
-579 GEKYSGSDDESL
+579 Y
-591 VLVGCI
+591 
-597 RNKDQYDW
+597 
-605 AIRNGKYNI
+605 
-614 RVDIGD
+614 
-620 GRNGAVV
+620 AVV
-627 PNADFFKVKYLLL
+627 PFETIELDSSNLHSSKKSFTP
-640 YSENKTAIV
+640 KTR
-649 NTYYTIHEGNDAM
+649 YDA
-662 QYAGF
+662 QF
-667 DRMKELFYPF
+667 EEL
-677 NVSKGTPAVKDVLIE
+677 
-692 KEYKNRFY
+692 
-700 LLYGFNNERKAFP
+700 NNL
-713 ENKQIDLARLLSDY
+713 Q
-727 LNDNEPI
+727 
-734 GKPFII
+734 
-740 KMADLLEYLH
+740 

>member
-28 LNQEVVVNYVG
+28 LNQEVIVNYVG

-52 LPKVLTDE
+52 LPKVLIDE
-60 REKAF
+60 NEKAF

-105 NSNPE
+105 NSNPD

-171 SSSQAFVQDGKEPIY
+171 SSSQAFVQDEEEPIY
-186 LNPINKKRQINFDEE
+186 LDPVNKKRQINFDEE

-207 SILNYIKG
+207 CILNYIRG
-215 RYGFPVQINM
+215 RYGFPVQIQM
-225 GYELIIGEQFNHY
+225 GYELILGEQFNRY
-238 LNGYGLIRLRQIKY
+238 LNGYGQIRLRQIKY

-306 ELPDGLKDQP
+306 ELPEGLKDQP

-455 NFLYIVSLYAQND
+455 NFLYVVSLYAQND
-468 DGAKHIWKDKVRAL
+468 DGAKQQWKDKVRAL
-482 FRKEIQKMLADR
+482 FRKEIQQKLQGDFK
-494 YDFYAMQAH
+494 FYAMTAH
-503 QNVNAEEYLKNNF
+503 PNVDATQYIEENF
-516 QQTLGKIYKPFKND
+516 KEVLGKLYQPFPNKEF
-530 GVFSLALDKTDPEG
+530 FSLALDS
-544 NNEELLRE
+544 NEKYKLENDQLLEE
-552 LRKHFFVVKNEIG
+552 LRKHFYVEECRIGTDPTEILEEAKAITPVPVGFEKQKTGVLMVMMENFADKCVKFLPYGKIAIGIKYSKDSMAIVEHLSEIG
-565 KDPEPE
+565 YILFHTRKDVGQHLFAINGDITVVDTEE
-571 LTKIVEKE
+571 L
-579 GEKYSGSDDESL
+579 GSD
-591 VLVGCI
+591 VYKNVGTTEM
-597 RNKDQYDW
+597 Y
-605 AIRNGKYNI
+605 
-614 RVDIGD
+614 
-620 GRNGAVV
+620 AVV
-627 PNADFFKVKYLLL
+627 PFETIELDSSNLHSSKKSFTP
-640 YSENKTAIV
+640 KTR
-649 NTYYTIHEGNDAM
+649 YDA
-662 QYAGF
+662 QF
-667 DRMKELFYPF
+667 EEL
-677 NVSKGTPAVKDVLIE
+677 
-692 KEYKNRFY
+692 
-700 LLYGFNNERKAFP
+700 NNL
-713 ENKQIDLARLLSDY
+713 Q
-727 LNDNEPI
+727 
-734 GKPFII
+734 
-740 KMADLLEYLH
+740 

>member
-28 LNQEVVVNYVG
+28 LNQEVIVNYVG

-52 LPKVLTDE
+52 LPKVLIDE
-60 REKAF
+60 NEKAF

-105 NSNPE
+105 NSNPD

-121 VGNHHR
+121 VGNHNR

-171 SSSQAFVQDGKEPIY
+171 SSSQAFVQDEEEPIY
-186 LNPINKKRQINFDEE
+186 LDTVNKKRQINFDEE

-207 SILNYIKG
+207 SILNYIRG
-215 RYGFPVQINM
+215 RYGFPVQIQM
-225 GYELIIGEQFNHY
+225 GYELIQGEQFNRY
-238 LNGYGLIRLRQIKY
+238 LNGYGQIRLRQIKY

-455 NFLYIVSLYAQND
+455 NFLYVVSLYAQND
-468 DGAKHIWKDKVRAL
+468 EGAKQQWKDKVRAL
-482 FRKEIQKMLADR
+482 FRKKIQQKLQGDFK
-494 YDFYAMQAH
+494 FYAMTAH
-503 QNVNAEEYLKNNF
+503 PNVDATQYIEDNF
-516 QQTLGKIYKPFKND
+516 KDVLGKLYQPFPNKEF
-530 GVFSLALDKTDPEG
+530 FSLALDSNEKYKEENDKLL
-544 NNEELLRE
+544 EELS
-552 LRKHFFVVKNEIG
+552 KHFFVVENTLGENPAEPLAVRMEAEGHLYQSDPSIDKTEKCVLTGYIPKSNSQFESFDEG
-565 KDPEPE
+565 KGKRFDMKYIPSINLMAVKYFLPMVDGFVDGYYKVNSMSFKTVKEANPDG
-571 LTKIVEKE
+571 TEKE
-579 GEKYSGSDDESL
+579 NMYLHLSLGDFIKLGEE
-591 VLVGCI
+591 
-597 RNKDQYDW
+597 
-605 AIRNGKYNI
+605 
-614 RVDIGD
+614 RV
-620 GRNGAVV
+620 
-627 PNADFFKVKYLLL
+627 FFYRVKLTAGQLHSISKIENDYLL
-640 YSENKTAIV
+640 
-649 NTYYTIHEGNDAM
+649 
-662 QYAGF
+662 
-667 DRMKELFYPF
+667 
-677 NVSKGTPAVKDVLIE
+677 
-692 KEYKNRFY
+692 
-700 LLYGFNNERKAFP
+700 
-713 ENKQIDLARLLSDY
+713 
-727 LNDNEPI
+727 
-734 GKPFII
+734 
-740 KMADLLEYLH
+740 

>member
-28 LNQEVVVNYVG
+28 LNQEVIVNYVG

-52 LPKVLTDE
+52 LPKVLIDE
-60 REKAF
+60 NEKAF

-105 NSNPE
+105 NSNPD

-171 SSSQAFVQDGKEPIY
+171 SSSQAVVQDEEEPIY
-186 LNPINKKRQINFDEE
+186 LDPVNKKRQINFDEE

-207 SILNYIKG
+207 SILNYIRG
-215 RYGFPVQINM
+215 RYGFPVQIQM
-225 GYELIIGEQFNHY
+225 GYELIQGEQFNRY
-238 LNGYGLIRLRQIKY
+238 LNGYGQIRLRQIKH

-455 NFLYIVSLYAQND
+455 NFLYVVSLYAQND
-468 DGAKHIWKDKVRAL
+468 DGAKQQWKDKVRAL
-482 FRKEIQKMLADR
+482 FRKEIQQKLQGDFK
-494 YDFYAMQAH
+494 FYAMTAH
-503 QNVNAEEYLKNNF
+503 PNVDATQYIEENF
-516 QQTLGKIYKPFKND
+516 KEVLGKLYQPFPNKEF
-530 GVFSLALDKTDPEG
+530 FSLALDSNEKYKEENDKLLEELRNHFYVEECKIGTDPTEILEG
-544 NNEELLRE
+544 AKAITPLPADIKTQKTGVLMVMMESFADKCVKFLRYGKIAIGIKYSKDSMAIVEHLSEIGYILFHTRKDEGQHLFAINGDITVVDTEEL
-552 LRKHFFVVKNEIG
+552 
-565 KDPEPE
+565 
-571 LTKIVEKE
+571 
-579 GEKYSGSDDESL
+579 GSDIYKNVNTTEMF
-591 VLVGCI
+591 
-597 RNKDQYDW
+597 
-605 AIRNGKYNI
+605 
-614 RVDIGD
+614 
-620 GRNGAVV
+620 AVV
-627 PNADFFKVKYLLL
+627 PFETIELDSNHLH
-640 YSENKTAIV
+640 SNKKSFTPK
-649 NTYYTIHEGNDAM
+649 TRYDA
-662 QYAGF
+662 QF
-667 DRMKELFYPF
+667 EEL
-677 NVSKGTPAVKDVLIE
+677 
-692 KEYKNRFY
+692 
-700 LLYGFNNERKAFP
+700 NNL
-713 ENKQIDLARLLSDY
+713 Q
-727 LNDNEPI
+727 
-734 GKPFII
+734 
-740 KMADLLEYLH
+740 

>member
-28 LNQEVVVNYVG
+28 LNQEVIVNYVG

-52 LPKVLTDE
+52 LPKVLIDE
-60 REKAF
+60 NEKAF

-76 DKAESLTEEERRFI
+76 DKAESMMEEERRFI

-105 NSNPE
+105 NSNPD

-171 SSSQAFVQDGKEPIY
+171 SSSQAFVQDEEEPIY
-186 LNPINKKRQINFDEE
+186 LDPVNKKRQINFDEE

-207 SILNYIKG
+207 SILNYIRG
-215 RYGFPVQINM
+215 RYGFPVQIQM
-225 GYELIIGEQFNHY
+225 GYELIQGEHFNRY
-238 LNGYGLIRLRQIKY
+238 LNGYGQIRLRQIKY

-306 ELPDGLKDQP
+306 ELPEGLKDQP

-455 NFLYIVSLYAQND
+455 NFLYVVSLYAQND
-468 DGAKHIWKDKVRAL
+468 DGAKQQWKDKVRAL
-482 FRKEIQKMLADR
+482 FRKEIQQKLQGDFK
-494 YDFYAMQAH
+494 FYAMTAH
-503 QNVNAEEYLKNNF
+503 PNVDATQYIEENF
-516 QQTLGKIYKPFKND
+516 KEVLGKLYQPFPNKKF
-530 GVFSLALDKTDPEG
+530 FSLALDSNEKYKEENDKLLDELKKHFYVEECKIGTDPTEILEG
-544 NNEELLRE
+544 AKAITPVPVSIDKQKTGVLMVMMENFADKCVKFLPYGKIAIGIKYSKDSMAIVEHLSEIGYILFHTRKDEGQHLFAINGDITVVDTEELGNDIY
-552 LRKHFFVVKNEIG
+552 KN
-565 KDPEPE
+565 
-571 LTKIVEKE
+571 
-579 GEKYSGSDDESL
+579 
-591 VLVGCI
+591 VGTTEM
-597 RNKDQYDW
+597 Y
-605 AIRNGKYNI
+605 
-614 RVDIGD
+614 
-620 GRNGAVV
+620 AVV
-627 PNADFFKVKYLLL
+627 PFETIELDSSNLHSSKKSFTP
-640 YSENKTAIV
+640 KTR
-649 NTYYTIHEGNDAM
+649 YDA
-662 QYAGF
+662 QF
-667 DRMKELFYPF
+667 EEL
-677 NVSKGTPAVKDVLIE
+677 
-692 KEYKNRFY
+692 
-700 LLYGFNNERKAFP
+700 NNL
-713 ENKQIDLARLLSDY
+713 Q
-727 LNDNEPI
+727 
-734 GKPFII
+734 
-740 KMADLLEYLH
+740 

>member
-28 LNQEVVVNYVG
+28 LNQEVIVNYVG

-52 LPKVLTDE
+52 LPKVLIDE
-60 REKAF
+60 NEKAF

-105 NSNPE
+105 NSNPD

-171 SSSQAFVQDGKEPIY
+171 SSSQAFVQDEEEPIY
-186 LNPINKKRQINFDEE
+186 LDPVNKKRQINFDEE

-207 SILNYIKG
+207 SILNYIRG
-215 RYGFPVQINM
+215 RYGFPVQIQM
-225 GYELIIGEQFNHY
+225 GYELIQGEQFNRY
-238 LNGYGLIRLRQIKY
+238 LNGYGQIRLRQIKY

-263 ELCYAFFERSHQIAI
+263 ELFYAFFERSHQIAI

-378 LDGKDN
+378 LDGNDN

-417 SYDDKIYETQKDNKF
+417 SYDDKIYETRKDNKF

-455 NFLYIVSLYAQND
+455 NFLYVVSLYAQND
-468 DGAKHIWKDKVRAL
+468 DGAKQQWKDKVRAL
-482 FRKEIQKMLADR
+482 FRKEIQQKLQGDFK
-494 YDFYAMQAH
+494 FYAMTAH
-503 QNVNAEEYLKNNF
+503 PNVDATQYIEENF
-516 QQTLGKIYKPFKND
+516 KEVLGKLYQPFPNKKF
-530 GVFSLALDKTDPEG
+530 FSLALDSNEKYKEENDKLLEELKKHFYVEECKIGTDPTEILEVAKAITPVPVSIDKQKTGVLMVMMENFADKCVKFLPYGKIAIGIKYSKDSMAIVEHLSEIGYILFHTRKDEG
-544 NNEELLRE
+544 QHLFAINGDITVVDAEEL
-552 LRKHFFVVKNEIG
+552 
-565 KDPEPE
+565 
-571 LTKIVEKE
+571 
-579 GEKYSGSDDESL
+579 GSD
-591 VLVGCI
+591 VYKNVGTTEM
-597 RNKDQYDW
+597 Y
-605 AIRNGKYNI
+605 
-614 RVDIGD
+614 
-620 GRNGAVV
+620 AVV
-627 PNADFFKVKYLLL
+627 PFEKIELDSSHLH
-640 YSENKTAIV
+640 SNKKSFTPK
-649 NTYYTIHEGNDAM
+649 TRYDA
-662 QYAGF
+662 QF
-667 DRMKELFYPF
+667 EEL
-677 NVSKGTPAVKDVLIE
+677 
-692 KEYKNRFY
+692 
-700 LLYGFNNERKAFP
+700 NNL
-713 ENKQIDLARLLSDY
+713 Q
-727 LNDNEPI
+727 
-734 GKPFII
+734 
-740 KMADLLEYLH
+740 

>member
-52 LPKVLTDE
+52 LPKVLIDE
-60 REKAF
+60 NEKAF

-105 NSNPE
+105 NSNPD

-171 SSSQAFVQDGKEPIY
+171 SSSQAFVQDKEEPIY
-186 LNPINKKRQINFDEE
+186 LDPVNKKRQINFDEE

-207 SILNYIKG
+207 SILNYIRG
-215 RYGFPVQINM
+215 RYGFPVQIQM
-225 GYELIIGEQFNHY
+225 GYELIQGEQFNRY
-238 LNGYGLIRLRQIKY
+238 LNGYGQIRLRQIKY

-455 NFLYIVSLYAQND
+455 NFLYVVSLYAQND
-468 DGAKHIWKDKVRAL
+468 EGAKQQWKDKVRAL
-482 FRKEIQKMLADR
+482 FRKEIQQKLQGDFK
-494 YDFYAMQAH
+494 FYAMTAH
-503 QNVNAEEYLKNNF
+503 PNVDATQYIEENF
-516 QQTLGKIYKPFKND
+516 KEVLGKLYQPFPNKEF
-530 GVFSLALDKTDPEG
+530 FSLALDSNEKYKKENDQLLDELKKHFYVEECRIGTDPTEILEG
-544 NNEELLRE
+544 AKAITPVPVGISKQKTGVLMVMMENFADKCVKFLPYGRIAIGIKYSKDSMAIVEHLSEIGYILFHTRKDKGQHLFAINGDITVVDTEELGND
-552 LRKHFFVVKNEIG
+552 VYKN
-565 KDPEPE
+565 
-571 LTKIVEKE
+571 
-579 GEKYSGSDDESL
+579 
-591 VLVGCI
+591 VGTTEM
-597 RNKDQYDW
+597 Y
-605 AIRNGKYNI
+605 
-614 RVDIGD
+614 
-620 GRNGAVV
+620 AVV
-627 PNADFFKVKYLLL
+627 PFETIELDSSKLHSSKKSFTP
-640 YSENKTAIV
+640 KTR
-649 NTYYTIHEGNDAM
+649 YDA
-662 QYAGF
+662 QF
-667 DRMKELFYPF
+667 EEL
-677 NVSKGTPAVKDVLIE
+677 
-692 KEYKNRFY
+692 
-700 LLYGFNNERKAFP
+700 NNL
-713 ENKQIDLARLLSDY
+713 Q
-727 LNDNEPI
+727 
-734 GKPFII
+734 
-740 KMADLLEYLH
+740 

>member
-28 LNQEVVVNYVG
+28 LNQEVIVNYVG

-52 LPKVLTDE
+52 LPKVLIDE
-60 REKAF
+60 NEKAF

-105 NSNPE
+105 NSNPD

-171 SSSQAFVQDGKEPIY
+171 SSSQAFVQDEEEPIY
-186 LNPINKKRQINFDEE
+186 LDPVNKKRQINFDEE

-207 SILNYIKG
+207 SILNYIRG
-215 RYGFPVQINM
+215 RYGFPVQIQM
-225 GYELIIGEQFNHY
+225 GYELILGEQFNRY
-238 LNGYGLIRLRQIKY
+238 LNGYGQIRLRQIKY

-306 ELPDGLKDQP
+306 ELPEGLKDQP

-404 PNFFISARMDKEL
+404 PNFFISARMDKEP

-455 NFLYIVSLYAQND
+455 NFLYVVSLYAQND
-468 DGAKHIWKDKVRAL
+468 DGAKQQWKDKVRAL
-482 FRKEIQKMLADR
+482 FRKEIQQKLQGDFK
-494 YDFYAMQAH
+494 FYAMTAH
-503 QNVNAEEYLKNNF
+503 PNVDATQYIEENF
-516 QQTLGKIYKPFKND
+516 KEVLGKLYQPFPNKEF
-530 GVFSLALDKTDPEG
+530 FSLALDSNEKYKLENDQLLEELKKHFYVEECRIGTDPTEILEEAKAITPVPVG
-544 NNEELLRE
+544 FEKQKTGVLMVMMENFADKCVKFLPYGRIAIGIKYSKDSMAIVEHLSEIGYILFHTRKDKGQHLFAINGDITVVDTEELGND
-552 LRKHFFVVKNEIG
+552 VYKN
-565 KDPEPE
+565 
-571 LTKIVEKE
+571 
-579 GEKYSGSDDESL
+579 
-591 VLVGCI
+591 VGTTEM
-597 RNKDQYDW
+597 Y
-605 AIRNGKYNI
+605 
-614 RVDIGD
+614 
-620 GRNGAVV
+620 AVV
-627 PNADFFKVKYLLL
+627 PFKTIELDSSKLH
-640 YSENKTAIV
+640 SSKKSFTPKTR
-649 NTYYTIHEGNDAM
+649 YDA
-662 QYAGF
+662 QF
-667 DRMKELFYPF
+667 EEL
-677 NVSKGTPAVKDVLIE
+677 
-692 KEYKNRFY
+692 
-700 LLYGFNNERKAFP
+700 NNL
-713 ENKQIDLARLLSDY
+713 Q
-727 LNDNEPI
+727 
-734 GKPFII
+734 
-740 KMADLLEYLH
+740 

>member
-9 KYKADDVKEVL
+9 KYKADDVKDVL

-28 LNQEVVVNYVG
+28 LNQEVIVNYVG

-52 LPKVLTDE
+52 LPKVLIDE
-60 REKAF
+60 NEKAF

-105 NSNPE
+105 NSNPD

-171 SSSQAFVQDGKEPIY
+171 SSSQAFVQDEEEPIY
-186 LNPINKKRQINFDEE
+186 LDPVNKKRQINFDEE

-207 SILNYIKG
+207 SILNYIRG
-215 RYGFPVQINM
+215 RYGFPVQIQM
-225 GYELIIGEQFNHY
+225 GYELILGEQFNRY
-238 LNGYGLIRLRQIKY
+238 LNGYGQIRLRQIKY

-306 ELPDGLKDQP
+306 ELPEGLKDQP

-455 NFLYIVSLYAQND
+455 NFLYVVSLYAQND
-468 DGAKHIWKDKVRAL
+468 DGAKQQWKDKVRAL
-482 FRKEIQKMLADR
+482 FRKEIQQKLQGDFK
-494 YDFYAMQAH
+494 FYAMTAH
-503 QNVNAEEYLKNNF
+503 PNVDATQYIEENF
-516 QQTLGKIYKPFKND
+516 KEVLGKLYQPFPNKEF
-530 GVFSLALDKTDPEG
+530 FSLALDSNEKYKLENDQLLEELKKHFYVEECRIGTDPTEILEEAKAITPVPVG
-544 NNEELLRE
+544 FEKQKTGVLMVMMENFADKCVKFLPYGRIAIGIKYSKDSMAIVEHLSEIGYILFHTRKDVGQHLFAINGDITVVDTEEL
-552 LRKHFFVVKNEIG
+552 
-565 KDPEPE
+565 
-571 LTKIVEKE
+571 
-579 GEKYSGSDDESL
+579 GSD
-591 VLVGCI
+591 VYKNVGTTEM
-597 RNKDQYDW
+597 Y
-605 AIRNGKYNI
+605 
-614 RVDIGD
+614 
-620 GRNGAVV
+620 AVV
-627 PNADFFKVKYLLL
+627 PFETIELDSSNLHSSKKSFTP
-640 YSENKTAIV
+640 KTR
-649 NTYYTIHEGNDAM
+649 YDA
-662 QYAGF
+662 QF
-667 DRMKELFYPF
+667 EEL
-677 NVSKGTPAVKDVLIE
+677 
-692 KEYKNRFY
+692 
-700 LLYGFNNERKAFP
+700 NNL
-713 ENKQIDLARLLSDY
+713 Q
-727 LNDNEPI
+727 
-734 GKPFII
+734 
-740 KMADLLEYLH
+740 

>member
-28 LNQEVVVNYVG
+28 LNQEVIVNYVG

-52 LPKVLTDE
+52 LPKVLIDE
-60 REKAF
+60 NEKAF

-105 NSNPE
+105 NSNPD

-171 SSSQAFVQDGKEPIY
+171 SSSQAFVQDEEEPIY
-186 LNPINKKRQINFDEE
+186 LDPLNKKRQINFDEE

-207 SILNYIKG
+207 SILNYIRG
-215 RYGFPVQINM
+215 RYGFPVQIQM
-225 GYELIIGEQFNHY
+225 GYELIQGEQFNRY
-238 LNGYGLIRLRQIKY
+238 LNGYGQIRLRQIKY

-417 SYDDKIYETQKDNKF
+417 SYDDKIYETRKDNKF

-455 NFLYIVSLYAQND
+455 NFLYVVSLYAQND
-468 DGAKHIWKDKVRAL
+468 EGAKQQWKDKVRAL
-482 FRKEIQKMLADR
+482 FRKEIQQKLQGDFK
-494 YDFYAMQAH
+494 FYAMTAH
-503 QNVNAEEYLKNNF
+503 PNVDATQYIEDNF
-516 QQTLGKIYKPFKND
+516 KEVLGKLYQPFPNKEF
-530 GVFSLALDKTDPEG
+530 FSLALDSNEKYKEENDKLLDELKKHFYVEECRIGTDPTEILEG
-544 NNEELLRE
+544 AKAITPVPVGIEKQKTGVLMVMMENFADKCVKFLPYGKIAIGIKYSKDSMAIVEHLSEIGYILFHTRKDEGQHLFAINSDITVVDKEELGND
-552 LRKHFFVVKNEIG
+552 VYKNVSTTEM
-565 KDPEPE
+565 
-571 LTKIVEKE
+571 
-579 GEKYSGSDDESL
+579 Y
-591 VLVGCI
+591 
-597 RNKDQYDW
+597 
-605 AIRNGKYNI
+605 
-614 RVDIGD
+614 
-620 GRNGAVV
+620 AVV
-627 PNADFFKVKYLLL
+627 PFETIELDSSHLHSSKK
-640 YSENKTAIV
+640 SCTPKTR
-649 NTYYTIHEGNDAM
+649 YDA
-662 QYAGF
+662 QF
-667 DRMKELFYPF
+667 EEL
-677 NVSKGTPAVKDVLIE
+677 
-692 KEYKNRFY
+692 
-700 LLYGFNNERKAFP
+700 NNL
-713 ENKQIDLARLLSDY
+713 Q
-727 LNDNEPI
+727 
-734 GKPFII
+734 
-740 KMADLLEYLH
+740 

>member
-28 LNQEVVVNYVG
+28 LNQEVIVNYVG

-52 LPKVLTDE
+52 LPKVLIDE
-60 REKAF
+60 NEKAF

-105 NSNPE
+105 NSNPG

-145 KNQNFFMMVLRN
+145 KNQNFFIMVLRN

-171 SSSQAFVQDGKEPIY
+171 SSSQAFVQDEEEPIY
-186 LNPINKKRQINFDEE
+186 LDPVNKKRQINFDEE

-207 SILNYIKG
+207 SILNYIRG
-215 RYGFPVQINM
+215 RYGFPVQIQM
-225 GYELIIGEQFNHY
+225 GYELIQGEHFNRY
-238 LNGYGLIRLRQIKY
+238 LNGYGQIRLRQIKY

-263 ELCYAFFERSHQIAI
+263 ELSYAFFERSHQIAI

-306 ELPDGLKDQP
+306 ELPEGLKDQP

-455 NFLYIVSLYAQND
+455 NFLYVVSLYAQND
-468 DGAKHIWKDKVRAL
+468 DGAKQQWKDKVRAL
-482 FRKEIQKMLADR
+482 FRMEIQQKLQGDFK
-494 YDFYAMQAH
+494 FYAMTAH
-503 QNVNAEEYLKNNF
+503 PNVDATQYIEENF
-516 QQTLGKIYKPFKND
+516 KEVLGKLYQPFPNKEF
-530 GVFSLALDKTDPEG
+530 FSLALDSNEKYKEENDQLLEELKKHFYVEECRIGTDPTETLEG
-544 NNEELLRE
+544 AKAITPVPVGIEKQKTGVLMVMMENFAD
-552 LRKHFFVVKNEIG
+552 KCVKFLPYGKIAIGIKYSKDSMAIVEHLSEIG
-565 KDPEPE
+565 YILFHTRKDVGQHLFSINGDITVVDSVE
-571 LTKIVEKE
+571 L
-579 GEKYSGSDDESL
+579 GSD
-591 VLVGCI
+591 VYKNVGTTEM
-597 RNKDQYDW
+597 Y
-605 AIRNGKYNI
+605 
-614 RVDIGD
+614 
-620 GRNGAVV
+620 AVV
-627 PNADFFKVKYLLL
+627 PFETIELDSSNLHSGKKSFTP
-640 YSENKTAIV
+640 KTR
-649 NTYYTIHEGNDAM
+649 YDA
-662 QYAGF
+662 QF
-667 DRMKELFYPF
+667 EELI
-677 NVSKGTPAVKDVLIE
+677 NL
-692 KEYKNRFY
+692 
-700 LLYGFNNERKAFP
+700 
-713 ENKQIDLARLLSDY
+713 Q
-727 LNDNEPI
+727 
-734 GKPFII
+734 
-740 KMADLLEYLH
+740 

>member
-28 LNQEVVVNYVG
+28 LNQEVIVNYVG

-52 LPKVLTDE
+52 LPKVLIDE
-60 REKAF
+60 NEKAF

-105 NSNPE
+105 NSNPD

-171 SSSQAFVQDGKEPIY
+171 SSSQAFVQDEEEPIY
-186 LNPINKKRQINFDEE
+186 LDPVNKKRQINFDEE

-207 SILNYIKG
+207 SILNYIRG
-215 RYGFPVQINM
+215 RYGFPVQIQM
-225 GYELIIGEQFNHY
+225 GYELIQGELFNRY
-238 LNGYGLIRLRQIKY
+238 LNGYGQIRLRQIKY

-356 SESVYKQFTYARNV
+356 SESVFKQFTYARNV

-404 PNFFISARMDKEL
+404 PNFFISARMDNEL
-417 SYDDKIYETQKDNKF
+417 SYDDKIYETQKENKF

-455 NFLYIVSLYAQND
+455 NFLYVVSLYAQND
-468 DGAKHIWKDKVRAL
+468 DGAKQQWKDKVRAL
-482 FRKEIQKMLADR
+482 FRKEIQQKLQGDFK
-494 YDFYAMQAH
+494 FYAMTAH
-503 QNVNAEEYLKNNF
+503 PNVDATQYIEENF
-516 QQTLGKIYKPFKND
+516 KEVLGKLYQPFPNKD
-530 GVFSLALDKTDPEG
+530 FFSLALDSNEKYKEENDKLLEELKKHFYVEECKIGTDPTEILEG
-544 NNEELLRE
+544 AKAITPMPVGNSKQKTGVLMVMMENFADKCVKFLPYGKVAIGIKYSKDSMAIVEHLSEIGYILFHTRKDVGQHLFAINGDITVVDTEELGNYIY
-552 LRKHFFVVKNEIG
+552 KNVNTTEM
-565 KDPEPE
+565 
-571 LTKIVEKE
+571 
-579 GEKYSGSDDESL
+579 Y
-591 VLVGCI
+591 
-597 RNKDQYDW
+597 
-605 AIRNGKYNI
+605 
-614 RVDIGD
+614 
-620 GRNGAVV
+620 AVV
-627 PNADFFKVKYLLL
+627 PFETIELDSSNLHSSKKSFTP
-640 YSENKTAIV
+640 KTR
-649 NTYYTIHEGNDAM
+649 YDA
-662 QYAGF
+662 QF
-667 DRMKELFYPF
+667 EELI
-677 NVSKGTPAVKDVLIE
+677 NL
-692 KEYKNRFY
+692 
-700 LLYGFNNERKAFP
+700 
-713 ENKQIDLARLLSDY
+713 Q
-727 LNDNEPI
+727 
-734 GKPFII
+734 
-740 KMADLLEYLH
+740 

>member
-9 KYKADDVKEVL
+9 NYKADDVKEVL

-28 LNQEVVVNYVG
+28 LNQEVIVNYVG

-52 LPKVLTDE
+52 LPKVLIDDN
-60 REKAF
+60 EKAF

-105 NSNPE
+105 NSNPD

-171 SSSQAFVQDGKEPIY
+171 SSSQAFVQDEEEPIY
-186 LNPINKKRQINFDEE
+186 LDPVNKKRQINFDEE

-207 SILNYIKG
+207 SILNYIRG
-215 RYGFPVQINM
+215 RYGFPVQIQM
-225 GYELIIGEQFNHY
+225 GYELIQGEQFNRY
-238 LNGYGLIRLRQIKY
+238 LNGYGQIRLRQIKY

-455 NFLYIVSLYAQND
+455 NFLYVVSLYAQND
-468 DGAKHIWKDKVRAL
+468 DGAKQQWKDKVRAL
-482 FRKEIQKMLADR
+482 FRKEIQQKLQGDFK
-494 YDFYAMQAH
+494 FYAMTAH
-503 QNVNAEEYLKNNF
+503 PNVDATQYIEENF
-516 QQTLGKIYKPFKND
+516 KEVLGKLYQPFPNKEF
-530 GVFSLALDKTDPEG
+530 FSLALDSNEKYKEENDMLLEELKNHFYVEECKIGTDPTEILEG
-544 NNEELLRE
+544 AKAITPVPVSIDKQKAGVLMVMMENFADKCVKFLPYGKVAIGIKYSKDSMAIVEHLSEIGYILFHTRKDVGQHLFAINGDITVVDTEELGNDIY
-552 LRKHFFVVKNEIG
+552 KNVNTTEM
-565 KDPEPE
+565 
-571 LTKIVEKE
+571 
-579 GEKYSGSDDESL
+579 Y
-591 VLVGCI
+591 
-597 RNKDQYDW
+597 
-605 AIRNGKYNI
+605 
-614 RVDIGD
+614 
-620 GRNGAVV
+620 AVV
-627 PNADFFKVKYLLL
+627 PFETIELDSSNLHSSKKSFTP
-640 YSENKTAIV
+640 KTR
-649 NTYYTIHEGNDAM
+649 YDA
-662 QYAGF
+662 QF
-667 DRMKELFYPF
+667 EEL
-677 NVSKGTPAVKDVLIE
+677 
-692 KEYKNRFY
+692 
-700 LLYGFNNERKAFP
+700 NNL
-713 ENKQIDLARLLSDY
+713 Q
-727 LNDNEPI
+727 
-734 GKPFII
+734 
-740 KMADLLEYLH
+740 

>member
-28 LNQEVVVNYVG
+28 LNQEVIVNYVG

-52 LPKVLTDE
+52 LPKVLIDE
-60 REKAF
+60 NEKAF

-105 NSNPE
+105 NSNPD

-171 SSSQAFVQDGKEPIY
+171 SSSQAFVQDEEEPIY
-186 LNPINKKRQINFDEE
+186 LDPVNKKRQINFDEE

-207 SILNYIKG
+207 SILNYIRG
-215 RYGFPVQINM
+215 RYGFPVKIQM
-225 GYELIIGEQFNHY
+225 GYELIQGEQFNRY
-238 LNGYGLIRLRQIKY
+238 LNGYGQIRLRQIKY

-455 NFLYIVSLYAQND
+455 NFLYVVSLYAQND
-468 DGAKHIWKDKVRAL
+468 DGAKQQWKDKVRAL
-482 FRKEIQKMLADR
+482 FRREIQQKLQGDFK
-494 YDFYAMQAH
+494 FYAMTAH
-503 QNVNAEEYLKNNF
+503 PNVDATQYIEDNF
-516 QQTLGKIYKPFKND
+516 KDVLGKLYQPFPNKEF
-530 GVFSLALDKTDPEG
+530 FSLALDSNEKYKEENDKLLEELRNHFYVEECKIGTDPTEILESAKAITPMPVG
-544 NNEELLRE
+544 IDKQKTGVLMVMMENFADKCVKFLPYGKVAIGIKYSKDSMAIVEHLSEIGYILFHTRKDVGQHLFVINGDITVVDTEELGNDIY
-552 LRKHFFVVKNEIG
+552 KNVNTTEM
-565 KDPEPE
+565 
-571 LTKIVEKE
+571 
-579 GEKYSGSDDESL
+579 Y
-591 VLVGCI
+591 
-597 RNKDQYDW
+597 
-605 AIRNGKYNI
+605 
-614 RVDIGD
+614 
-620 GRNGAVV
+620 AVV
-627 PNADFFKVKYLLL
+627 PFETIELDSSNLHSSKKSFTP
-640 YSENKTAIV
+640 KTR
-649 NTYYTIHEGNDAM
+649 YDA
-662 QYAGF
+662 QF
-667 DRMKELFYPF
+667 EEL
-677 NVSKGTPAVKDVLIE
+677 
-692 KEYKNRFY
+692 
-700 LLYGFNNERKAFP
+700 NNL
-713 ENKQIDLARLLSDY
+713 Q
-727 LNDNEPI
+727 
-734 GKPFII
+734 
-740 KMADLLEYLH
+740 

>member
-9 KYKADDVKEVL
+9 NYKADDVKEVL

-28 LNQEVVVNYVG
+28 LNQEVIVNYVG

-52 LPKVLTDE
+52 LPKVLIDDN
-60 REKAF
+60 EKAF

-90 YEFAVWIYRA
+90 YEFAVWIYRS

-105 NSNPE
+105 NSNPD

-171 SSSQAFVQDGKEPIY
+171 SSSQAFVQDEEEPIY
-186 LNPINKKRQINFDEE
+186 LDPVNKKRQINFDEE

-207 SILNYIKG
+207 SILNYIRG
-215 RYGFPVQINM
+215 RYGFPVQIQM
-225 GYELIIGEQFNHY
+225 GYELIQGEQFNRY
-238 LNGYGLIRLRQIKY
+238 LNGYGQIRLRQIKY

-455 NFLYIVSLYAQND
+455 NFLYVVSLYAQND
-468 DGAKHIWKDKVRAL
+468 DGAKQQWKDKVRAL
-482 FRKEIQKMLADR
+482 FRKEIQQKLQGDFK
-494 YDFYAMQAH
+494 FYAMTAH
-503 QNVNAEEYLKNNF
+503 PNVDATQYIEENF
-516 QQTLGKIYKPFKND
+516 KEVLGKLYQPFPNKEF
-530 GVFSLALDKTDPEG
+530 FSLALDSNEKYKEENDMLLEELKNHFYVEECKIGTDPTEILEG
-544 NNEELLRE
+544 AKAITPVPVSIDKQKTGVLMVMMENFADKCVKFLPYGKVAIGIKYSKDSMAIVEHLSEIGYILFHTRKDVGQHLFVINGDITVVDTEELGNDIY
-552 LRKHFFVVKNEIG
+552 KNVNTTEM
-565 KDPEPE
+565 
-571 LTKIVEKE
+571 
-579 GEKYSGSDDESL
+579 Y
-591 VLVGCI
+591 
-597 RNKDQYDW
+597 
-605 AIRNGKYNI
+605 
-614 RVDIGD
+614 
-620 GRNGAVV
+620 AVV
-627 PNADFFKVKYLLL
+627 PFETIELDSSNLHSSKKSFTP
-640 YSENKTAIV
+640 KTR
-649 NTYYTIHEGNDAM
+649 YDA
-662 QYAGF
+662 QF
-667 DRMKELFYPF
+667 EEL
-677 NVSKGTPAVKDVLIE
+677 
-692 KEYKNRFY
+692 
-700 LLYGFNNERKAFP
+700 NNL
-713 ENKQIDLARLLSDY
+713 Q
-727 LNDNEPI
+727 
-734 GKPFII
+734 
-740 KMADLLEYLH
+740 

>member
-1 MILLIEGY
+1 MIRLIEGY

-28 LNQEVVVNYVG
+28 LNQEVIVNYVG

-52 LPKVLTDE
+52 LPKVLIDE
-60 REKAF
+60 NEKAF

-105 NSNPE
+105 NSNPD

-171 SSSQAFVQDGKEPIY
+171 SSSQAFVQDEEEPIY
-186 LNPINKKRQINFDEE
+186 LDPVNKKRQINFDEE

-207 SILNYIKG
+207 SILNYIRG
-215 RYGFPVQINM
+215 RYGFPVQIQM
-225 GYELIIGEQFNHY
+225 GYELIQGEQFNRY
-238 LNGYGLIRLRQIKY
+238 LNGYGQIRLRQIKY

-378 LDGKDN
+378 LDGNDN

-417 SYDDKIYETQKDNKF
+417 SYDDKIYETRKDNKF

-455 NFLYIVSLYAQND
+455 NFLYVVSLYAQND
-468 DGAKHIWKDKVRAL
+468 DGAKQQWKDKVRAL
-482 FRKEIQKMLADR
+482 FRKEIQQKLQGDFK
-494 YDFYAMQAH
+494 FYAMTAH
-503 QNVNAEEYLKNNF
+503 PNVDATQYIEENF
-516 QQTLGKIYKPFKND
+516 KEVLGKLYQPFPNKKF
-530 GVFSLALDKTDPEG
+530 FSLALDSNEKYKEENDKLLEELKKHFYVEECKIGTDPTEILEVAKAITPVPVSIDKQKTGVLMVMMENFADKCVKFLPYGKIAIGIKYSKDSMAIVEHLSEIGYILFHTRKDEG
-544 NNEELLRE
+544 QHLFAINGDITVVDAEEL
-552 LRKHFFVVKNEIG
+552 
-565 KDPEPE
+565 
-571 LTKIVEKE
+571 
-579 GEKYSGSDDESL
+579 GSD
-591 VLVGCI
+591 VYKNVGTTEM
-597 RNKDQYDW
+597 Y
-605 AIRNGKYNI
+605 
-614 RVDIGD
+614 
-620 GRNGAVV
+620 AVV
-627 PNADFFKVKYLLL
+627 PFEKIELDSSHLH
-640 YSENKTAIV
+640 SNKKSFTPK
-649 NTYYTIHEGNDAM
+649 TRYDA
-662 QYAGF
+662 QF
-667 DRMKELFYPF
+667 EEL
-677 NVSKGTPAVKDVLIE
+677 
-692 KEYKNRFY
+692 
-700 LLYGFNNERKAFP
+700 NNL
-713 ENKQIDLARLLSDY
+713 Q
-727 LNDNEPI
+727 
-734 GKPFII
+734 
-740 KMADLLEYLH
+740 

>member
-28 LNQEVVVNYVG
+28 LNQEVIVNYVG

-52 LPKVLTDE
+52 LPKVLIDE
-60 REKAF
+60 NEKAF

-105 NSNPE
+105 NSNPD

-171 SSSQAFVQDGKEPIY
+171 SSSQAFVQDEEEPIY
-186 LNPINKKRQINFDEE
+186 LDPVNKKRQINFDEE

-207 SILNYIKG
+207 SILNYIRG
-215 RYGFPVQINM
+215 RYGFPVQIQM
-225 GYELIIGEQFNHY
+225 GYELIQGEQFNRY
-238 LNGYGLIRLRQIKY
+238 LNGYGQIRLRQIKY

-455 NFLYIVSLYAQND
+455 NFLYVVSLYAQND
-468 DGAKHIWKDKVRAL
+468 EGAKQQWKDKVRAL
-482 FRKEIQKMLADR
+482 FRKEIQQKLQGDFK
-494 YDFYAMQAH
+494 FYAMTAH
-503 QNVNAEEYLKNNF
+503 PNVDATQYIEENF
-516 QQTLGKIYKPFKND
+516 KEVLGKLYQPFPNKEF
-530 GVFSLALDKTDPEG
+530 FSLALDSNEKYKLENDQLLEELKKHFYVEECRIGTDPTEILEEAKAITPVPVG
-544 NNEELLRE
+544 FEKQKTGVLMVMMENFADKCVKFLPYGKIAIGIKYSKDSMAIVEHLSEIGYILFHTRKDVGQHLFAINGDITVVDTEEL
-552 LRKHFFVVKNEIG
+552 
-565 KDPEPE
+565 
-571 LTKIVEKE
+571 
-579 GEKYSGSDDESL
+579 GSD
-591 VLVGCI
+591 VYKNVGTTEM
-597 RNKDQYDW
+597 Y
-605 AIRNGKYNI
+605 
-614 RVDIGD
+614 
-620 GRNGAVV
+620 AVV
-627 PNADFFKVKYLLL
+627 PFETIELDSSNLHSSKKSFTP
-640 YSENKTAIV
+640 KTR
-649 NTYYTIHEGNDAM
+649 YDA
-662 QYAGF
+662 QF
-667 DRMKELFYPF
+667 EEL
-677 NVSKGTPAVKDVLIE
+677 
-692 KEYKNRFY
+692 
-700 LLYGFNNERKAFP
+700 NNL
-713 ENKQIDLARLLSDY
+713 Q
-727 LNDNEPI
+727 
-734 GKPFII
+734 
-740 KMADLLEYLH
+740 

>member
-28 LNQEVVVNYVG
+28 LNQEVIVNYVG

-52 LPKVLTDE
+52 LPKVLIDE
-60 REKAF
+60 NEKAF

-105 NSNPE
+105 NSNPD

-171 SSSQAFVQDGKEPIY
+171 SSSQAFVQDEEEPIY
-186 LNPINKKRQINFDEE
+186 LDPVNKKRQINFDEE

-207 SILNYIKG
+207 SILNYIRG
-215 RYGFPVQINM
+215 RYGFPVQIQM
-225 GYELIIGEQFNHY
+225 GYELILGEQFNRY
-238 LNGYGLIRLRQIKY
+238 LNGYGQIRLRQIKY

-455 NFLYIVSLYAQND
+455 NFLYVVSLYAQND
-468 DGAKHIWKDKVRAL
+468 DGAKQQWKDKVRAL
-482 FRKEIQKMLADR
+482 FRKEIQQKLQGDFK
-494 YDFYAMQAH
+494 FYAMTAH
-503 QNVNAEEYLKNNF
+503 PNVDATQYIEENF
-516 QQTLGKIYKPFKND
+516 KEVLGKLYQPFPNKEF
-530 GVFSLALDKTDPEG
+530 FSLALDS
-544 NNEELLRE
+544 NEKYKLENDQLLEE
-552 LRKHFFVVKNEIG
+552 LRKHFYVEECRIGTDPTEILEEAKAITPVPVGFEKQKTGVLMVMMENFADKCVKFLPYGKIAIGIKYSKDSMAIVEHLSEIG
-565 KDPEPE
+565 YILFHTRKDVGQHLFAINGDITVVDTEE
-571 LTKIVEKE
+571 L
-579 GEKYSGSDDESL
+579 GSD
-591 VLVGCI
+591 VYKNVGTTEM
-597 RNKDQYDW
+597 Y
-605 AIRNGKYNI
+605 
-614 RVDIGD
+614 
-620 GRNGAVV
+620 AVV
-627 PNADFFKVKYLLL
+627 PFETIELDSSNLHSSKKSFTP
-640 YSENKTAIV
+640 KTR
-649 NTYYTIHEGNDAM
+649 YDA
-662 QYAGF
+662 QF
-667 DRMKELFYPF
+667 EEL
-677 NVSKGTPAVKDVLIE
+677 
-692 KEYKNRFY
+692 
-700 LLYGFNNERKAFP
+700 NNL
-713 ENKQIDLARLLSDY
+713 Q
-727 LNDNEPI
+727 
-734 GKPFII
+734 
-740 KMADLLEYLH
+740 

>member
-9 KYKADDVKEVL
+9 KYKADDVKDVL

-28 LNQEVVVNYVG
+28 LNQEVIVNYVG

-52 LPKVLTDE
+52 LPKVLIDE
-60 REKAF
+60 NEKAF

-105 NSNPE
+105 NSNPD

-171 SSSQAFVQDGKEPIY
+171 SSSQAFVQDKEEPIY
-186 LNPINKKRQINFDEE
+186 LDPVNKKRQINFDEE

-207 SILNYIKG
+207 SILNYIRG
-215 RYGFPVQINM
+215 RYGFPVQIQM
-225 GYELIIGEQFNHY
+225 GYELILGEQFNRY
-238 LNGYGLIRLRQIKY
+238 LNGYGQIRLRQIKY

-306 ELPDGLKDQP
+306 ELPEGLKDQP

-417 SYDDKIYETQKDNKF
+417 SYDDNIYETQKDNKF

-455 NFLYIVSLYAQND
+455 NFLYVVSLYAQND
-468 DGAKHIWKDKVRAL
+468 DGAKQQWKDKVRAL
-482 FRKEIQKMLADR
+482 FRKEIQQKLQGDFK
-494 YDFYAMQAH
+494 FYAMTAH
-503 QNVNAEEYLKNNF
+503 PNVDATQYIEENF
-516 QQTLGKIYKPFKND
+516 KEVLGKLYQPFPNKEF
-530 GVFSLALDKTDPEG
+530 FSLALDSNEKYKLENDQLLEELKKHFYVEECRIGTDPTEILEEAKAITPVPVG
-544 NNEELLRE
+544 FEKQKTGVLMVMMENFADKCVKFLPYGKIAIGIKYSKDSMAIVEHLSEIGYILFHTRKDVGQHLFAINGDITVVDTEEL
-552 LRKHFFVVKNEIG
+552 
-565 KDPEPE
+565 
-571 LTKIVEKE
+571 
-579 GEKYSGSDDESL
+579 GSD
-591 VLVGCI
+591 VYKNVGTTEM
-597 RNKDQYDW
+597 Y
-605 AIRNGKYNI
+605 
-614 RVDIGD
+614 
-620 GRNGAVV
+620 AVV
-627 PNADFFKVKYLLL
+627 PFETIELDSSNLHSSKKSFTP
-640 YSENKTAIV
+640 KTR
-649 NTYYTIHEGNDAM
+649 YDA
-662 QYAGF
+662 QF
-667 DRMKELFYPF
+667 EEL
-677 NVSKGTPAVKDVLIE
+677 
-692 KEYKNRFY
+692 
-700 LLYGFNNERKAFP
+700 NNL
-713 ENKQIDLARLLSDY
+713 Q
-727 LNDNEPI
+727 
-734 GKPFII
+734 
-740 KMADLLEYLH
+740 

>member
-28 LNQEVVVNYVG
+28 LNQEVIVNYVG

-52 LPKVLTDE
+52 LPKVLIDE
-60 REKAF
+60 NEKAF

-105 NSNPE
+105 NSNPD

-171 SSSQAFVQDGKEPIY
+171 SSSQAFVQDEEEPIY
-186 LNPINKKRQINFDEE
+186 LDPVNKKRQINFDEE

-207 SILNYIKG
+207 SILNYIRG
-215 RYGFPVQINM
+215 RYGFPVQIQM
-225 GYELIIGEQFNHY
+225 GYELILGEQFNRY
-238 LNGYGLIRLRQIKY
+238 LNGYGQIRLRQIKY
-252 KYFSDKTLYLW
+252 KYFSDKTLYLG

-306 ELPDGLKDQP
+306 ELPEGLKDQP

-378 LDGKDN
+378 LDSKDN

-455 NFLYIVSLYAQND
+455 NFLYVVSLYAQND
-468 DGAKHIWKDKVRAL
+468 DGAKQQWKDKVRAL
-482 FRKEIQKMLADR
+482 FRKEIQQKLQGDFK
-494 YDFYAMQAH
+494 FYAMTAH
-503 QNVNAEEYLKNNF
+503 PNVDATQYIEENF
-516 QQTLGKIYKPFKND
+516 KEVLGKLYQPFPNKEF
-530 GVFSLALDKTDPEG
+530 FSLALDSNEKYKEENDKLLEELKNHFYVEECKIGTDPTEILEG
-544 NNEELLRE
+544 AKAITPMPVGIDKQKTGVLMVMMENFAD
-552 LRKHFFVVKNEIG
+552 KCVKFLPYGKVAIGIKYSKDSMAIVEHLSEIG
-565 KDPEPE
+565 
-571 LTKIVEKE
+571 
-579 GEKYSGSDDESL
+579 
-591 VLVGCI
+591 
-597 RNKDQYDW
+597 
-605 AIRNGKYNI
+605 
-614 RVDIGD
+614 
-620 GRNGAVV
+620 
-627 PNADFFKVKYLLL
+627 
-640 YSENKTAIV
+640 
-649 NTYYTIHEGNDAM
+649 
-662 QYAGF
+662 
-667 DRMKELFYPF
+667 
-677 NVSKGTPAVKDVLIE
+677 
-692 KEYKNRFY
+692 
-700 LLYGFNNERKAFP
+700 
-713 ENKQIDLARLLSDY
+713 
-727 LNDNEPI
+727 
-734 GKPFII
+734 
-740 KMADLLEYLH
+740 

>member
-28 LNQEVVVNYVG
+28 LNQEVIVNYVG

-52 LPKVLTDE
+52 LPKVLIDE
-60 REKAF
+60 NEKAF

-105 NSNPE
+105 NSNPD

-171 SSSQAFVQDGKEPIY
+171 SSSQAFVQDEEEPIY
-186 LNPINKKRQINFDEE
+186 LDPVNKKRQINFDEE

-207 SILNYIKG
+207 SILNYIRG
-215 RYGFPVQINM
+215 RYGFPVQIQM
-225 GYELIIGEQFNHY
+225 GYELIQGEQFYRY
-238 LNGYGLIRLRQIKY
+238 LNGYGQIRLRQIKY

-455 NFLYIVSLYAQND
+455 NFLYVISLYAQND
-468 DGAKHIWKDKVRAL
+468 DGAKQQWKDKVRAL
-482 FRKEIQKMLADR
+482 FRKEIQQKLQGDFK
-494 YDFYAMQAH
+494 FYAMTAH
-503 QNVNAEEYLKNNF
+503 PNVDATQYIEDNF
-516 QQTLGKIYKPFKND
+516 KDVLGKLYQPFPNKEF
-530 GVFSLALDKTDPEG
+530 FSLALDSNEKYKEENDKLLEELRNHFYVEECKIGTDPTEILEG
-544 NNEELLRE
+544 AKAITPMPVGIDKQKTGVLMVMMENFADKCVKFLPYGKVAIGIKYSKDSMAIVEHLSEIGYILFHTRKDVGQHLFVINGDITVVDTEELGNDIY
-552 LRKHFFVVKNEIG
+552 KNVNTTEM
-565 KDPEPE
+565 
-571 LTKIVEKE
+571 
-579 GEKYSGSDDESL
+579 Y
-591 VLVGCI
+591 
-597 RNKDQYDW
+597 
-605 AIRNGKYNI
+605 
-614 RVDIGD
+614 
-620 GRNGAVV
+620 AVV
-627 PNADFFKVKYLLL
+627 PFETIELDSSNLHSSKKSFTP
-640 YSENKTAIV
+640 KTR
-649 NTYYTIHEGNDAM
+649 YDA
-662 QYAGF
+662 QF
-667 DRMKELFYPF
+667 EEL
-677 NVSKGTPAVKDVLIE
+677 
-692 KEYKNRFY
+692 
-700 LLYGFNNERKAFP
+700 NNL
-713 ENKQIDLARLLSDY
+713 Q
-727 LNDNEPI
+727 
-734 GKPFII
+734 
-740 KMADLLEYLH
+740 

>member
-9 KYKADDVKEVL
+9 KYKADDVKDVL

-28 LNQEVVVNYVG
+28 LNQEVIVNYVG

-52 LPKVLTDE
+52 LPKVLIDDN
-60 REKAF
+60 EKAF

-105 NSNPE
+105 NSNPD

-171 SSSQAFVQDGKEPIY
+171 SSSQAFVQDEEEPIY
-186 LNPINKKRQINFDEE
+186 LDPVNKKRQINFDEE

-207 SILNYIKG
+207 SILNYIRG
-215 RYGFPVQINM
+215 RYGFPVQIQM
-225 GYELIIGEQFNHY
+225 GYELILGEQFNRY
-238 LNGYGLIRLRQIKY
+238 LNGYGQIRLRQIKY

-306 ELPDGLKDQP
+306 ELPEGLKDQP

-455 NFLYIVSLYAQND
+455 NFLYVVSLYAQND
-468 DGAKHIWKDKVRAL
+468 DGAKQQWKDKVRAL
-482 FRKEIQKMLADR
+482 FRKEIQQKLQGDFK
-494 YDFYAMQAH
+494 FYAMTAH
-503 QNVNAEEYLKNNF
+503 PNVDATQYIEENF
-516 QQTLGKIYKPFKND
+516 KEVLGKLYQPFPNKEF
-530 GVFSLALDKTDPEG
+530 FSLALDS
-544 NNEELLRE
+544 NEKYKLENDQLLEE
-552 LRKHFFVVKNEIG
+552 LRKHFYVEECRIGTDPTEILEEAKAITPVPVGFEKQKTGVLMVMMENFADKCVKFLPYGKIAIGIKYSKDSMAIVEHLSEIG
-565 KDPEPE
+565 YILFHTRKDVGQHLFAINGDITVVDTEE
-571 LTKIVEKE
+571 L
-579 GEKYSGSDDESL
+579 GSD
-591 VLVGCI
+591 VYKNVGTTEM
-597 RNKDQYDW
+597 Y
-605 AIRNGKYNI
+605 
-614 RVDIGD
+614 
-620 GRNGAVV
+620 AVV
-627 PNADFFKVKYLLL
+627 PFETIELDSSNLHSSKKSFTP
-640 YSENKTAIV
+640 KTR
-649 NTYYTIHEGNDAM
+649 YDA
-662 QYAGF
+662 QF
-667 DRMKELFYPF
+667 EEL
-677 NVSKGTPAVKDVLIE
+677 
-692 KEYKNRFY
+692 
-700 LLYGFNNERKAFP
+700 NNL
-713 ENKQIDLARLLSDY
+713 Q
-727 LNDNEPI
+727 
-734 GKPFII
+734 
-740 KMADLLEYLH
+740 

>member
-9 KYKADDVKEVL
+9 NYKADDVKEVL

-28 LNQEVVVNYVG
+28 LNQEVIVNYVG

-52 LPKVLTDE
+52 LPKVLIDDK
-60 REKAF
+60 EKAF

-105 NSNPE
+105 NSNPD

-171 SSSQAFVQDGKEPIY
+171 SSSQAFVQDEEEPIY
-186 LNPINKKRQINFDEE
+186 LDPVNKKRQINFDEE

-207 SILNYIKG
+207 SILNYIRG
-215 RYGFPVQINM
+215 RYGFPVQIQM
-225 GYELIIGEQFNHY
+225 GYELIQGEQFNRY
-238 LNGYGLIRLRQIKY
+238 LNGYGQIRLRQIKY

-455 NFLYIVSLYAQND
+455 NFLYVVSLYAQND
-468 DGAKHIWKDKVRAL
+468 DGAKQQWKDKVRAL
-482 FRKEIQKMLADR
+482 FRKEIQQKLQGDFK
-494 YDFYAMQAH
+494 FYAMTAH
-503 QNVNAEEYLKNNF
+503 PNVDATQYIEENF
-516 QQTLGKIYKPFKND
+516 KEVLGKLYQPFPNKEF
-530 GVFSLALDKTDPEG
+530 FSLALDSNEKYKEENDKLLEELRNHFYVEECKIGTDPTEILEVAKAITPVPVSIDKQKTG
-544 NNEELLRE
+544 VLMVMMENFADKCVKFLPYGKVAIGIKYSKDSMAIVEHLSEIGYILFHTRKDVGQHLFAINGDITVVDTEELGNDIY
-552 LRKHFFVVKNEIG
+552 KNVNTTEM
-565 KDPEPE
+565 
-571 LTKIVEKE
+571 
-579 GEKYSGSDDESL
+579 Y
-591 VLVGCI
+591 
-597 RNKDQYDW
+597 
-605 AIRNGKYNI
+605 
-614 RVDIGD
+614 
-620 GRNGAVV
+620 AVV
-627 PNADFFKVKYLLL
+627 PFETIELDSSNLHSSKKSFTP
-640 YSENKTAIV
+640 KTR
-649 NTYYTIHEGNDAM
+649 YDA
-662 QYAGF
+662 QF
-667 DRMKELFYPF
+667 EEL
-677 NVSKGTPAVKDVLIE
+677 
-692 KEYKNRFY
+692 
-700 LLYGFNNERKAFP
+700 NNL
-713 ENKQIDLARLLSDY
+713 Q
-727 LNDNEPI
+727 
-734 GKPFII
+734 
-740 KMADLLEYLH
+740 